1 MAALPHQ
8 DSRRMYSWWWDSHIS
23 PKNSR
28 WLGENLTDM
37 DAKVKGMI
45 KLINEDADSFA
56 RRAEMY
62 YKKRPE
68 LMKFVEEFYRAY
80 RALAE
85 RYDHATGV
93 IRHAH
98 RTMTDLGLGDDSPAG
113 SDPQTPEL
121 TPMLGLF
128 ERDELQNPNT
138 HDLKNNGAFTD
149 ESHSVMK
156 RKVFKQRNNLFGSGD
171 QGRFADGRVRKGLNF
186 SEAEEKG
193 VPTKETRALPDS
205 ERMVESEEILT
216 LKKALAQV
224 EAEKEAGL
232 IQYQQTL
239 EKLSHLESEV
249 FRARED
255 SRGFGE
261 RASKAEVEAQTLR
274 EALSTLGAEKKA
286 NLQQYQES
294 LDRISELENTVSH
307 AQENSV
313 AVGERASKAELEAQS
328 LREDLANVAAEKDEA
343 LKQYIQSLEMIAKL
357 ENKLQCAEEDAKK
370 LTERA
375 EKAESEIECLK
386 QDILKLTGEKEAAA
400 LQLQQCLETIST
412 LEHKLSCAKEEA
424 QRLNAEINDGVA
436 KLEGAEER
444 YLLLER
450 SNKSLHTELES
461 LTLKM
466 GAQSQELTVKQKELG
481 TLWTCVQEERLR
493 FVEAETA
500 FQALQHLH
508 AKAQEEM
515 RVLASE
521 LQNRLQVLKDLETR
535 NQTLQGEFQKV
546 KEENK
551 NLSKINVSSAIS
563 MRDMQNEISSLSET
577 KGKLEV
583 EVELRIDQRNALQ
596 QEIYCL
602 KEELKDHNKKLLSI
616 VTQVQAVGLD
626 PECFESSVK
635 ELQDEKSNLG
645 ETCERERSEK
655 VALLEKLQVFEEL
668 LEKNSI
674 LENSLSDL
682 SAELEAVRASL
693 KALEDSCQILL
704 EEKSAR
710 LNDKVTLT
718 SELQVTIENLEE
730 VSAKNTVLENSL
742 SDAHAELQSLKV
754 KSKSLEESCEVLVKE
769 KADLGREKENL
780 FSQLQAAQIALH
792 DLEERYSGLE
802 QKHSTLEKEK
812 ELTLH
817 ALEELRISLDA
828 KNCEHDCFV
837 HTTEVRLAGME
848 SEMHLLQEECQLR
861 KQEFDKLLEKAM
873 ESDILNFTLQTSSL
887 DLEGKGSSLMSE
899 YQKLFEV
906 SALSKTL
913 ISDLEQK
920 NVEQKMEMTS
930 LFDQVSIM
938 RNGIF
943 KLLKA
948 LDIPNHACE
957 DRKDQVHLDHIFHR
971 VEVSKE
977 SFYRTE
983 EENHR
988 RAIQMNV
995 LVTLLE
1001 QLKLEVE
1008 ALDAEKTIIN
1018 QESNFK
1024 SEKLLVLQ
1032 SEAAALK
1039 EGSEELK
1046 LKIREKDQR
1055 GQLLEIENCNL
1066 AKALQ
1071 LAEDELKTVK
1081 SMMDQLNLQVN
1092 VGKHLLSEKDTEL
1105 QGMEQKLYLTE
1116 TEKALLHEI
1125 LKGEAAALIEGS
1137 EELKLKIREKD
1148 HRGELLEI
1156 ENCDLAKALQ
1166 LAEDE
1171 LKTVKSMTDQLN
1183 LQVNVGKNLLSEK
1196 DTELQGMEQKLY
1208 LTETEKALLHEIL
1221 KGEAAALIEGSEELK
1236 LKIREK
1242 DQRGQLLEI
1251 ENCDLAK
1258 ALQLAEDE
1266 LKTVKNMTDQLNLQV
1281 NVGKHLLSEKDTELQ
1296 GMEQKLYLTE
1306 TEKALLHEILES
1318 EAAAL
1323 KEGSEELKLKIR
1335 EKDQRGQ
1342 LLEIENSDLAKALQL
1357 AEDELKTVKS
1367 MTDQLNLQV
1376 NVGKHLLSEKD
1387 TELQGMEQ
1395 KLYLTETE
1403 KALLHEILKGEAAAL
1418 IEGSEELKLK
1428 IREKDHRGELLE
1440 IENCDLAKALQLAED
1455 ELKTVKSMTDQLNL
1469 QVNVGKNLLSEKDTE
1484 LQGMEQKL
1492 YLTETEKALL
1502 HEILK
1507 GEAAA
1512 LIEGSEELK
1521 LKIREKDQRGQLLE
1535 IENCDLAKA
1544 LQLAEDELKTV
1555 KNMTD
1560 QLNLQVNVGK
1570 HLLSEKDT
1578 ELQGMEQKLYLTET
1592 EKALLHEILESEAAA
1607 LKEGS
1612 EELKLKIRE
1621 KDQRGQ
1627 LLEIEN
1633 CDLAKALQLAED
1645 ELKTVK
1651 SMTDQLNLQVNVG
1664 KHLLSEKDTELQ
1676 GMEQKLYFTETEK
1689 ALLHEILEGEAA
1701 ALIEGSEEL
1710 KLKIRE
1716 KDQRGELLEIE
1727 NCDLAKA
1734 LQLAEDELKTVK
1746 SMTDQLNL
1754 QVNVGKNLLSEK
1766 DTELQGMEQKLY
1778 LTETEK
1784 AVLHQIL
1791 KNLSRELIGSK
1802 IIMEDQEKKILKLS
1816 SDSNQLRTDN
1826 THLFEASQLLQEGL
1840 QQSRGELEKLKMQEG
1855 ALHFELQK
1863 KLNEIDTWKLEMD
1876 MLLGE
1881 LQVSMFYHILYEQKF
1896 HDLAEACRSFD
1907 VQITSKDKD
1916 IKLLKEKVST
1926 LGTENE
1932 GLNTQ
1937 LAAYGPAIFSL
1948 SQCISS
1954 LEKHS
1959 YLHGKSEKP
1968 SNGDTE
1974 DIVVAHP
1981 AESTCSKDD
1990 ENAVATDAFTD
2001 LHGLERRVRAVEKV
2015 LVEMEQLV
2023 VQENVNMHS
2032 KLQAAMQQVEELK
2045 SGSSLHRRNSAPKSE
2060 IFEAENGILTKD
2072 IMLDHVS
2079 ECSSYRNGRREQ
2091 AETNNLVFDLWDTT
2105 NPTVGKAKLDDTP
2118 NAENDI
2124 DFHKRVIS
2132 VKKNSQRPASDVL
2145 GEKDSGEGKL
2155 NISKRSTESIQEGN
2169 KRKVLERL
2177 DSDVQKL
2184 TNLQITVL
2192 DLKREL
2198 EITEKGKRGK
2208 TVAESETLKGQL
2220 DEAEAA
2226 IHKLFDLTGKLMK
2239 KMDDSFG
2246 SADMK
2251 SALDS
2256 EEIGNVSRR
2265 RTSEQARR
2273 ISEKI
2278 GRLQLEVQKLQF
2290 VLVELNDES
2299 KGNSRASE
2307 TKRRVLLRDYLY
2319 GGVRKG
2325 NKRKKA
2331 PFCACIQPPTQGD

>member
-1 MAALPHQ
+1 MTTLLHQ

-28 WLGENLTDM
+28 WLQENLTDM

-128 ERDELQNPNT
+128 EPDELQKDAVGVAASHT
-138 HDLKNNGAFTD
+138 HDLKSNGAFSD
-149 ESHSVMK
+149 ESVMK
-156 RKVFKQRNNLFGSGD
+156 KKVFKQRNNLFGSGD

-193 VPTKETRALPDS
+193 VQNNETNSFQTRTLPDS
-205 ERMVESEEILT
+205 ERMVESEEILM

-249 FRARED
+249 SRARED

-261 RASKAEVEAQTLR
+261 QASKAEAEAQTLR
-274 EALSTLGAEKKA
+274 DALSALGAEKEA
-286 NLQQYQES
+286 NLQQYQKS

-328 LREDLANVAAEKDEA
+328 LREDLAKVAAEKDEA
-343 LKQYIQSLEMIAKL
+343 LKQYMQSLEMIAKL
-357 ENKLQCAEEDAKK
+357 ENKLQCAEDDAKK

-375 EKAESEIECLK
+375 EKAESEIELLK

-444 YLLLER
+444 CLLLER
-450 SNKSLHTELES
+450 SNKSLHSELES
-461 LTLKM
+461 LTVKM
-466 GAQSQELTVKQKELG
+466 GVQSQELTEKQKELG
-481 TLWTCVQEERLR
+481 SLWTCVQEERLR

-500 FQALQHLH
+500 FQTLQHLH

-515 RVLASE
+515 RSLASE
-521 LQNRLQVLKDLETR
+521 LQNRLQVLRDLETH
-535 NQTLQGEFQKV
+535 NQTLQGEVQKV

-551 NLSKINVSSAIS
+551 NLSEINVSSAVS
-563 MRDMQNEISSLSET
+563 MSDMQNQISSLSEE

-583 EVELRIDQRNALQ
+583 EVELRMDQRNALQ

-635 ELQDEKSNLG
+635 ELQDEKSNLK
-645 ETCERERSEK
+645 ETCEKERSEK

-682 SAELEAVRASL
+682 CAELEAVRGSL
-693 KALEDSCQILL
+693 KTLENSFQSLQ
-704 EEKSAR
+704 EEKSA
-710 LNDKVTLT
+710 LLGDKATLT
-718 SELQVTIENLEE
+718 SELQVTIENLEK
-730 VSAKNTVLENSL
+730 VSSKNTVLENSL

-769 KADLGREKENL
+769 KEDLGREKENL
-780 FSQLQAAQIALH
+780 FSQLQAAQVALH
-792 DLEERYSGLE
+792 DLEGRYSGLE
-802 QKHSTLEKEK
+802 QRHSTLEKEK
-812 ELTLH
+812 ESTLH
-817 ALEELRISLDA
+817 ALEELSISLDV
-828 KNCEHDCFV
+828 KNCEHDSFV
-837 HTTEVRLAGME
+837 HMTGVQLAGME
-848 SEMHLLQEECQLR
+848 SEMHILQEECQLR
-861 KQEFDKLLEKAM
+861 KQDFDKLLEKAI
-873 ESDILNFTLQTSSL
+873 ESDILNFTLNTSSL
-887 DLEGKGSSLMSE
+887 DLEGKGCSLLSD
-899 YQKLFEV
+899 YQKLFEA

-913 ISDLEQK
+913 ISDLKQK
-920 NVEQKMEMTS
+920 TVEQKMEMTS
-930 LFDQVSIM
+930 LFDQVSVL

-948 LDIPNHACE
+948 LDIVPNHACQ
-957 DRKDQVHLDHIFHR
+957 DMKDQVHLDHILHR

-977 SFYRTE
+977 SFCKTE

-1001 QLKLEVE
+1001 QLKIEVR
-1008 ALDAEKTIIN
+1008 ALDAEKTIIS

-1024 SEKLLVLQ
+1024 SEQLLALQ
-1032 SEAAALK
+1032 SEAAALNEVSK
-1039 EGSEELK
+1039 ELK
-1046 LKIREKDQR
+1046 LKIREKDHTEE
-1055 GQLLEIENCNL
+1055 LLGIENCNL

-1081 SMMDQLNLQVN
+1081 SMMDQLNFQLN
-1092 VGKHLLSEKDTEL
+1092 VGKNLLSGKDTEL
-1105 QGMEQKLYLTE
+1105 EGMEQKLYLTE
-1116 TEKALLHEI
+1116 TEKAVLHQI
-1125 LKGEAAALIEGS
+1125 LKNEAAALKEGS
-1137 EELKLKIREKD
+1137 EKLKLIITEKD

-1156 ENCDLAKALQ
+1156 ENCNLVKAFQ
-1166 LAEDE
+1166 LVEDE
-1171 LKTVKSMTDQLN
+1171 LKTVKSMKDHLN

-1196 DTELQGMEQKLY
+1196 DTELQVMGQKLY
-1208 LTETEKALLHEIL
+1208 LTETEKAVLHQIL
-1221 KGEAAALIEGSEELK
+1221 MSEVTALKEDSEELK
-1236 LKIREK
+1236 LQIKEK
-1242 DQRGQLLEI
+1242 EQRGELLEI
-1251 ENCDLAK
+1251 DNC
-1258 ALQLAEDE
+1258 
-1266 LKTVKNMTDQLNLQV
+1266 NL
-1281 NVGKHLLSEKDTELQ
+1281 T
-1296 GMEQKLYLTE
+1296 
-1306 TEKALLHEILES
+1306 
-1318 EAAAL
+1318 
-1323 KEGSEELKLKIR
+1323 
-1335 EKDQRGQ
+1335 
-1342 LLEIENSDLAKALQL
+1342 KALQL

-1367 MTDQLNLQV
+1367 
-1376 NVGKHLLSEKD
+1376 
-1387 TELQGMEQ
+1387 
-1395 KLYLTETE
+1395 
-1403 KALLHEILKGEAAAL
+1403 
-1418 IEGSEELKLK
+1418 
-1428 IREKDHRGELLE
+1428 R
-1440 IENCDLAKALQLAED
+1440 
-1455 ELKTVKSMTDQLNL
+1455 TDQLNL
-1469 QVNVGKNLLSEKDTE
+1469 QVNVGKNLLS
-1484 LQGMEQKL
+1484 G
-1492 YLTETEKALL
+1492 
-1502 HEILK
+1502 
-1507 GEAAA
+1507 
-1512 LIEGSEELK
+1512 
-1521 LKIREKDQRGQLLE
+1521 
-1535 IENCDLAKA
+1535 
-1544 LQLAEDELKTV
+1544 
-1555 KNMTD
+1555 
-1560 QLNLQVNVGK
+1560 
-1570 HLLSEKDT
+1570 
-1578 ELQGMEQKLYLTET
+1578 
-1592 EKALLHEILESEAAA
+1592 
-1607 LKEGS
+1607 
-1612 EELKLKIRE
+1612 
-1621 KDQRGQ
+1621 
-1627 LLEIEN
+1627 
-1633 CDLAKALQLAED
+1633 
-1645 ELKTVK
+1645 
-1651 SMTDQLNLQVNVG
+1651 
-1664 KHLLSEKDTELQ
+1664 
-1676 GMEQKLYFTETEK
+1676 
-1689 ALLHEILEGEAA
+1689 
-1701 ALIEGSEEL
+1701 
-1710 KLKIRE
+1710 
-1716 KDQRGELLEIE
+1716 
-1727 NCDLAKA
+1727 
-1734 LQLAEDELKTVK
+1734 
-1746 SMTDQLNL
+1746 
-1754 QVNVGKNLLSEK
+1754 K

-1802 IIMEDQEKKILKLS
+1802 IIIEDQEKKILKLCADNS
-1816 SDSNQLRTDN
+1816 QLRTEN
-1826 THLFEASQLLQEGL
+1826 ARLFESSQLLQEGL
-1840 QQSRGELEKLKMQEG
+1840 QQSRGELEKLKMQEEV
-1855 ALHFELQK
+1855 LHSELQK
-1863 KLNEIDTWKLEMD
+1863 QLNEIETWKLEMD
-1876 MLLGE
+1876 VLLGE
-1881 LQVSMFYHILYEQKF
+1881 LQISMFYNILSEQKI
-1896 HDLAEACRSFD
+1896 HELAEACQRFD

-1932 GLNTQ
+1932 DLNTQ

-1948 SQCISS
+1948 NQCISS

-1959 YLHGKSEKP
+1959 YLHGKSKYPDNE
-1968 SNGDTE
+1968 DTK

-1981 AESTCSKDD
+1981 ADSPHWKDN
-1990 ENAVATDAFTD
+1990 ENGVATESFSD
-2001 LHGLERRVRAVEKV
+2001 LRELEIRVQAVEKA

-2023 VQENVNMHS
+2023 MQENVNMHS
-2032 KLQAAMQQVEELK
+2032 KLQAAMQQIEELK
-2045 SGSSLHRRNSAPKSE
+2045 SESSLRRRNSAPKSE
-2060 IFEAENGILTKD
+2060 IFEGENGILTKD

-2079 ECSSYRNGRREQ
+2079 ESSSYRNGRREQ
-2091 AETNNLVFDLWDTT
+2091 AETNSLVFDLWDTT
-2105 NPTVGKAKLDDTP
+2105 TVGKIKLDDTP

-2124 DFHKRVIS
+2124 YFNERVIS
-2132 VKKNSQRPASDVL
+2132 VKKKCQRPASDVI
-2145 GEKDSGEGKL
+2145 GEKDLGDGKL
-2155 NISKRSTESIQEGN
+2155 NVSKRSTESIQEGN
-2169 KRKVLERL
+2169 KRKVLQRL

-2208 TVAESETLKGQL
+2208 AVAESETLKGQL
-2220 DEAEAA
+2220 NEAEAA
-2226 IHKLFDLTGKLMK
+2226 IHKLFNLTSKLMK
-2239 KMDDSFG
+2239 NMEDSFG
-2246 SADMK
+2246 SADVK
-2251 SALDS
+2251 SALEPE
-2256 EEIGNVSRR
+2256 EEIGNVSWRR
-2265 RTSEQARR
+2265 ISEQARR

-2290 VLVELNDES
+2290 VLLKLNDES
-2299 KGNSRASE
+2299 KGNNRVPE

-2319 GGVRKG
+2319 GGVRK
-2325 NKRKKA
+2325 NKQRKKA

>member
-1 MAALPHQ
+1 MAALSHQ

-28 WLGENLTDM
+28 WLQENLTDM
-37 DAKVKGMI
+37 DVKVKGMI

-121 TPMLGLF
+121 SPMLSLF
-128 ERDELQNPNT
+128 DLEELQKDALGVAASNT
-138 HDLKNNGAFTD
+138 HDLKSNGGFTD

-156 RKVFKQRNNLFGSGD
+156 RKVFKQRNNLFGD

-186 SEAEEKG
+186 SEADEK
-193 VPTKETRALPDS
+193 VVQTNESNSFQTRAIPDS
-205 ERMVESEEILT
+205 ERMVESEEILK

-249 FRARED
+249 SRARED

-274 EALSTLGAEKKA
+274 DALSALGAEKEA
-286 NLQQYQES
+286 NLMQYQKS
-294 LDRISELENTVSH
+294 LDMISELENTVSH

-313 AVGERASKAELEAQS
+313 AVGERASKAELEAQT

-343 LKQYIQSLEMIAKL
+343 LKQYMQSLDMIANL

-375 EKAESEIECLK
+375 EKAENEIEFLK
-386 QDILKLTGEKEAAA
+386 QEIVKFTGEKEAAA

-424 QRLNAEINDGVA
+424 QRLNAEINNGVA
-436 KLEGAEER
+436 KLEDAEER
-444 YLLLER
+444 CLLLEK
-450 SNKSLHTELES
+450 SNKSLHSELES

-466 GAQSQELTVKQKELG
+466 GVQNQELTEKQKELG

-500 FQALQHLH
+500 FQTLQHLH

-515 RVLASE
+515 RALASE
-521 LQNRLQVLKDLETR
+521 LQNRLQVLKDLETH
-535 NQTLQGEFQKV
+535 NQILLGEVQKV

-551 NLSKINVSSAIS
+551 SLDEINVSSAIS
-563 MRDMQNEISSLSET
+563 MRDMQNEISSLSEA
-577 KGKLEV
+577 KGKLEL
-583 EVELRIDQRNALQ
+583 EVELRMDQRNALQ

-602 KEELKDHNKKLLSI
+602 KEELNDHNKKLLSV

-635 ELQDEKSNLG
+635 ELQHENSNLG

-655 VALLEKLQVFEEL
+655 IALLEKLQVFEEL

-682 SAELEAVRASL
+682 SAELEAVRGSL
-693 KALEDSCQILL
+693 KALEDSCQSLL
-704 EEKSAR
+704 QEKSAL

-792 DLEERYSGLE
+792 DLEGKYSGLE
-802 QKHSTLEKEK
+802 QRHSTLEKEK
-812 ELTLH
+812 ELTLR
-817 ALEELRISLDA
+817 AFEELRVSLDA
-828 KNCEHDCFV
+828 KNCEHDSFV
-837 HTTEVRLAGME
+837 HTTGVQLAGME
-848 SEMHLLQEECQLR
+848 SEMHVLQEECQLR
-861 KQEFDKLLEKAM
+861 KQDFDKLLEKAI
-873 ESDILNFTLQTSSL
+873 ESDILNFTLQTSSQ
-887 DLEGKGSSLMSE
+887 DLEGKGSSLLGE
-899 YQKLFEV
+899 YQKLFDA
-906 SALSKTL
+906 STFSKTL
-913 ISDLEQK
+913 VSDLKQK

-930 LFDQVSIM
+930 LFDQVSIL

-948 LDIPNHACE
+948 LDIVPNHACQ

-977 SFYRTE
+977 SVNKTE
-983 EENHR
+983 EENHQ

-1001 QLKLEVE
+1001 QIKLEVE
-1008 ALDAEKTIIN
+1008 ALDAEKTIIS

-1024 SEKLLVLQ
+1024 SKQLLALQ

-1039 EGSEELK
+1039 EVGEELK
-1046 LKIREKDQR
+1046 LKIMEIGHR
-1055 GQLLEIENCNL
+1055 GELLEIENCNL

-1071 LAEDELKTVK
+1071 LAEDELKTLK
-1081 SMMDQLNLQVN
+1081 SMTDQLNLQVN
-1092 VGKHLLSEKDTEL
+1092 VGKNLLSEKDTEL
-1105 QGMEQKLYLTE
+1105 QGVEQKLYLTE
-1116 TEKALLHEI
+1116 TEKAVLHQI
-1125 LKGEAAALIEGS
+1125 LMNAVAALKEGS
-1137 EELKLKIREKD
+1137 EELKFIIREKD
-1148 HRGELLEI
+1148 RRGELLEI

-1196 DTELQGMEQKLY
+1196 DTELQGVEQKLY
-1208 LTETEKALLHEIL
+1208 LTETEKAVLHQIL
-1221 KGEAAALIEGSEELK
+1221 MNE
-1236 LKIREK
+1236 
-1242 DQRGQLLEI
+1242 
-1251 ENCDLAK
+1251 
-1258 ALQLAEDE
+1258 
-1266 LKTVKNMTDQLNLQV
+1266 VV
-1281 NVGKHLLSEKDTELQ
+1281 
-1296 GMEQKLYLTE
+1296 
-1306 TEKALLHEILES
+1306 
-1318 EAAAL
+1318 AL
-1323 KEGSEELKLKIR
+1323 KEGSEELKFIIR
-1335 EKDQRGQ
+1335 EKDR
-1342 LLEIENSDLAKALQL
+1342 
-1357 AEDELKTVKS
+1357 
-1367 MTDQLNLQV
+1367 
-1376 NVGKHLLSEKD
+1376 
-1387 TELQGMEQ
+1387 
-1395 KLYLTETE
+1395 
-1403 KALLHEILKGEAAAL
+1403 
-1418 IEGSEELKLK
+1418 
-1428 IREKDHRGELLE
+1428 RGELLE

-1469 QVNVGKNLLSEKDTE
+1469 QVNVGKSLLSEKDTE

-1492 YLTETEKALL
+1492 YLTETEKAVLL
-1502 HEILK
+1502 HILK
-1507 GEAAA
+1507 
-1512 LIEGSEELK
+1512 SEV
-1521 LKIREKDQRGQLLE
+1521 
-1535 IENCDLAKA
+1535 A
-1544 LQLAEDELKTV
+1544 T
-1555 KNMTD
+1555 
-1560 QLNLQVNVGK
+1560 
-1570 HLLSEKDT
+1570 
-1578 ELQGMEQKLYLTET
+1578 
-1592 EKALLHEILESEAAA
+1592 

-1621 KDQRGQ
+1621 KDHRGE

-1633 CDLAKALQLAED
+1633 CNLAKALQLAED

-1664 KHLLSEKDTELQ
+1664 KD
-1676 GMEQKLYFTETEK
+1676 
-1689 ALLHEILEGEAA
+1689 
-1701 ALIEGSEEL
+1701 
-1710 KLKIRE
+1710 
-1716 KDQRGELLEIE
+1716 
-1727 NCDLAKA
+1727 
-1734 LQLAEDELKTVK
+1734 
-1746 SMTDQLNL
+1746 
-1754 QVNVGKNLLSEK
+1754 LLSEK

-1802 IIMEDQEKKILKLS
+1802 IIMEDQEKKILKLCA
-1816 SDSNQLRTDN
+1816 DSNQLRTEN
-1826 THLFEASQLLQEGL
+1826 MHLFEASQLLQEGL
-1840 QQSRGELEKLKMQEG
+1840 QQTGGELENLKMQEE
-1855 ALHFELQK
+1855 ALHSELQK
-1863 KLNEIDTWKLEMD
+1863 QLNEIETWKLEMD
-1876 MLLGE
+1876 VLLGE
-1881 LQVSMFYHILYEQKF
+1881 LQVSMFYHILYEQKI
-1896 HDLAEACRSFD
+1896 HELAEACQSFD

-1932 GLNTQ
+1932 DLSTQ

-1948 SQCISS
+1948 SQCLSS

-1959 YLHGKSEKP
+1959 YLHGKPKRPDNE
-1968 SNGDTE
+1968 DTK
-1974 DIVVAHP
+1974 DIVVAHTDD
-1981 AESTCSKDD
+1981 STRLKDN
-1990 ENAVATDAFTD
+1990 ENAMTTAAFFD
-2001 LHGLERRVRAVEKV
+2001 LHGLEIRVRAVEKT

-2023 VQENVNMHS
+2023 VKENVNMHS
-2032 KLQAAMQQVEELK
+2032 KLQAAMQQIEELK
-2045 SGSSLHRRNSAPKSE
+2045 SESSRYRRNSAPKSE

-2079 ECSSYRNGRREQ
+2079 DCSSYRNGRREQ
-2091 AETNNLVFDLWDTT
+2091 DNLIFDLWDTT
-2105 NPTVGKAKLDDTP
+2105 SPTAGKAKLDDTP

-2132 VKKNSQRPASDVL
+2132 VKKKCQRPASDVL
-2145 GEKDSGEGKL
+2145 GEKYSDEGKL
-2155 NISKRSTESIQEGN
+2155 NSSKRSTESIQEGN
-2169 KRKVLERL
+2169 KRRVLQRL

-2208 TVAESETLKGQL
+2208 AVAESDTLKGQL
-2220 DEAEAA
+2220 NEAEAA

-2239 KMDDSFG
+2239 NMEDSFG

-2251 SALDS
+2251 SALES
-2256 EEIGNVSRR
+2256 EEIGNVRR
-2265 RTSEQARR
+2265 RRYSEQARR

-2278 GRLQLEVQKLQF
+2278 GRLQLEVQKVQF
-2290 VLVELNDES
+2290 VLLKLNDES
-2299 KGNSRASE
+2299 KGNNSRAPE

-2319 GGVRKG
+2319 GGVRKS
-2325 NKRKKA
+2325 NKQRKKA

>member
-1 MAALPHQ
+1 MAALSHQ

-28 WLGENLTDM
+28 WLQENLTDM
-37 DAKVKGMI
+37 DVKVKGMI

-121 TPMLGLF
+121 SPMLSLF
-128 ERDELQNPNT
+128 DLEELQKDALGVAASNT
-138 HDLKNNGAFTD
+138 HDLKSNGGSTD

-156 RKVFKQRNNLFGSGD
+156 RKVFKQRNNLFGD

-186 SEAEEKG
+186 SEADEK
-193 VPTKETRALPDS
+193 VVQTNESNSLQTRALQDS
-205 ERMVESEEILT
+205 ERMVESEEILK

-249 FRARED
+249 SRARED

-261 RASKAEVEAQTLR
+261 RASKAEVEARTLR
-274 EALSTLGAEKKA
+274 DALSALGAEKDA
-286 NLQQYQES
+286 NLKLYQKS
-294 LDRISELENTVSH
+294 LEMISELENTVSH

-313 AVGERASKAELEAQS
+313 TVDESASKAELEAQT

-343 LKQYIQSLEMIAKL
+343 LKQYMQSLEMIANL

-375 EKAESEIECLK
+375 ETAENEIEFLK
-386 QDILKLTGEKEAAA
+386 QEILKFTGEKEAAA

-424 QRLNAEINDGVA
+424 QRLNAEINNGVA
-436 KLEGAEER
+436 KLEDAEER
-444 YLLLER
+444 CLLLEK
-450 SNKSLHTELES
+450 SNKSLHSELES

-466 GAQSQELTVKQKELG
+466 GVQNQELTEKQKELG

-500 FQALQHLH
+500 FQTLQHLH

-515 RVLASE
+515 RALASE
-521 LQNRLQVLKDLETR
+521 LQNRLQVLKDLETH
-535 NQTLQGEFQKV
+535 NQTLLGEVQKV

-551 NLSKINVSSAIS
+551 SLGEINVSSALS
-563 MRDMQNEISSLSET
+563 MRDMQNEISSLSEA

-583 EVELRIDQRNALQ
+583 EVELRMDQRNALQ

-602 KEELKDHNKKLLSI
+602 KEELNDHNKKLLSI

-635 ELQDEKSNLG
+635 ELQHEKSNLG

-655 VALLEKLQVFEEL
+655 IALLEKLQVFEEL

-682 SAELEAVRASL
+682 SAELEAVRGSL
-693 KALEDSCQILL
+693 KALEDSCQSLL
-704 EEKSAR
+704 QEKSAL

-792 DLEERYSGLE
+792 DLVGKYSGLE
-802 QKHSTLEKEK
+802 QRHSTLEKEN
-812 ELTLH
+812 ELTLC
-817 ALEELRISLDA
+817 AFEELRVSLDA
-828 KNCEHDCFV
+828 KNCEHESFV
-837 HTTEVRLAGME
+837 HTTGVRLAGMK
-848 SEMHLLQEECQLR
+848 SEIHVLQEECELR
-861 KQEFDKLLEKAM
+861 KQDFDKLLENAI
-873 ESDILNFTLQTSSL
+873 ESDILNFTLQTSSQ
-887 DLEGKGSSLMSE
+887 DLEGKGSSLLGE
-899 YQKLFEV
+899 YQKLFEA
-906 SALSKTL
+906 STFSKTL
-913 ISDLEQK
+913 ISDLKQK

-930 LFDQVSIM
+930 LFDQVSIL

-948 LDIPNHACE
+948 LDIVPNLACQ

-971 VEVSKE
+971 VEASKE
-977 SFYRTE
+977 SFDKTE

-1001 QLKLEVE
+1001 QIKLEVE
-1008 ALDAEKTIIN
+1008 ALDAEKTIIS
-1018 QESNFK
+1018 QELNFK
-1024 SEKLLVLQ
+1024 SEQLLALQ

-1039 EGSEELK
+1039 EVSEELK
-1046 LKIREKDQR
+1046 LKIMETGHK
-1055 GQLLEIENCNL
+1055 GELLEIENCNL

-1081 SMMDQLNLQVN
+1081 GMMDQLNFQVVASKNLMFEKDTELQRMEQKLYLSETEKAVLHQILMNEVAALKEGSEELKLKIREKNHRGELLEIENCDLAKALQLAEDELKTLKSMTDQLNVQVN
-1092 VGKHLLSEKDTEL
+1092 VGKNLLSEKDTEL

-1116 TEKALLHEI
+1116 TEKAVLHQI
-1125 LKGEAAALIEGS
+1125 LMNEVAALKEGSEELKLIIREKDHRGELLEIENCDLAKALQLAEDELKTLKSMTDQLNLQVNVGKNLLSEKDTELQGTEQKLYLTETEKAVLHQILMNEVAALKEGS

-1156 ENCDLAKALQ
+1156 ENCNLAKALQ

-1196 DTELQGMEQKLY
+1196 E
-1208 LTETEKALLHEIL
+1208 
-1221 KGEAAALIEGSEELK
+1221 
-1236 LKIREK
+1236 
-1242 DQRGQLLEI
+1242 
-1251 ENCDLAK
+1251 
-1258 ALQLAEDE
+1258 
-1266 LKTVKNMTDQLNLQV
+1266 
-1281 NVGKHLLSEKDTELQ
+1281 
-1296 GMEQKLYLTE
+1296 
-1306 TEKALLHEILES
+1306 
-1318 EAAAL
+1318 
-1323 KEGSEELKLKIR
+1323 
-1335 EKDQRGQ
+1335 
-1342 LLEIENSDLAKALQL
+1342 
-1357 AEDELKTVKS
+1357 
-1367 MTDQLNLQV
+1367 
-1376 NVGKHLLSEKD
+1376 
-1387 TELQGMEQ
+1387 
-1395 KLYLTETE
+1395 
-1403 KALLHEILKGEAAAL
+1403 
-1418 IEGSEELKLK
+1418 
-1428 IREKDHRGELLE
+1428 
-1440 IENCDLAKALQLAED
+1440 
-1455 ELKTVKSMTDQLNL
+1455 
-1469 QVNVGKNLLSEKDTE
+1469 
-1484 LQGMEQKL
+1484 
-1492 YLTETEKALL
+1492 
-1502 HEILK
+1502 
-1507 GEAAA
+1507 
-1512 LIEGSEELK
+1512 
-1521 LKIREKDQRGQLLE
+1521 
-1535 IENCDLAKA
+1535 
-1544 LQLAEDELKTV
+1544 
-1555 KNMTD
+1555 
-1560 QLNLQVNVGK
+1560 
-1570 HLLSEKDT
+1570 
-1578 ELQGMEQKLYLTET
+1578 
-1592 EKALLHEILESEAAA
+1592 
-1607 LKEGS
+1607 
-1612 EELKLKIRE
+1612 
-1621 KDQRGQ
+1621 
-1627 LLEIEN
+1627 
-1633 CDLAKALQLAED
+1633 
-1645 ELKTVK
+1645 
-1651 SMTDQLNLQVNVG
+1651 
-1664 KHLLSEKDTELQ
+1664 
-1676 GMEQKLYFTETEK
+1676 
-1689 ALLHEILEGEAA
+1689 
-1701 ALIEGSEEL
+1701 
-1710 KLKIRE
+1710 
-1716 KDQRGELLEIE
+1716 
-1727 NCDLAKA
+1727 
-1734 LQLAEDELKTVK
+1734 
-1746 SMTDQLNL
+1746 
-1754 QVNVGKNLLSEK
+1754 
-1766 DTELQGMEQKLY
+1766 TELQGMEQKLY

-1802 IIMEDQEKKILKLS
+1802 IIMEDQEKKILKLCA
-1816 SDSNQLRTDN
+1816 DSNQLRTEN
-1826 THLFEASQLLQEGL
+1826 MHLFEASQLLQEGL
-1840 QQSRGELEKLKMQEG
+1840 QQSRGELEKLKMQEE
-1855 ALHFELQK
+1855 ALHSELQK
-1863 KLNEIDTWKLEMD
+1863 QLNETETWKLEMD
-1876 MLLGE
+1876 VLLGE
-1881 LQVSMFYHILYEQKF
+1881 LQVSMFYHILYEQKI
-1896 HDLAEACRSFD
+1896 HELAEACQSFD
-1907 VQITSKDKD
+1907 VQINSKDKN
-1916 IKLLKEKVST
+1916 IKLLKEKVLT

-1932 GLNTQ
+1932 DLNTQ
-1937 LAAYGPAIFSL
+1937 LAAYRPAIFSL

-1959 YLHGKSEKP
+1959 YLHGKPKRPDNE
-1968 SNGDTE
+1968 DTK
-1974 DIVVAHP
+1974 DIVVAHTDD
-1981 AESTCSKDD
+1981 STRLKDN
-1990 ENAVATDAFTD
+1990 ENAVATDAFFD
-2001 LHGLERRVRAVEKV
+2001 LHGLEIRVRAVEKT

-2023 VQENVNMHS
+2023 VKENVNMHS
-2032 KLQAAMQQVEELK
+2032 KLQAAMLQIEELK
-2045 SGSSLHRRNSAPKSE
+2045 SESSRHRRNSAPKSE

-2072 IMLDHVS
+2072 IMLDRVS
-2079 ECSSYRNGRREQ
+2079 ESSSYRNGRREQ
-2091 AETNNLVFDLWDTT
+2091 AESNNLVFDLWDTT
-2105 NPTVGKAKLDDTP
+2105 SPTVGKAKLDDTP

-2132 VKKNSQRPASDVL
+2132 VKKKCQRSTSDVL
-2145 GEKDSGEGKL
+2145 DEKYPGEGKL

-2169 KRKVLERL
+2169 KRRVLQRL

-2184 TNLQITVL
+2184 TNLQITVVH
-2192 DLKREL
+2192 LKREL

-2208 TVAESETLKGQL
+2208 AVAESDTLKGQL
-2220 DEAEAA
+2220 NEAEAA

-2239 KMDDSFG
+2239 NMEDSFG

-2251 SALDS
+2251 SALES
-2256 EEIGNVSRR
+2256 EEVGNVSRR
-2265 RTSEQARR
+2265 RYSEQARG

-2278 GRLQLEVQKLQF
+2278 GRLQLEVQKYQF
-2290 VLVELNDES
+2290 VLLKLNDES
-2299 KGNSRASE
+2299 KGNSSRVPE

-2319 GGVRKG
+2319 GGVRKSN

-2331 PFCACIQPPTQGD
+2331 LFCACIQPPTQGD

>member
-1 MAALPHQ
+1 
-8 DSRRMYSWWWDSHIS
+8 
-23 PKNSR
+23 
-28 WLGENLTDM
+28 M

-128 ERDELQNPNT
+128 EPDELQKDAVGVAASHT
-138 HDLKNNGAFTD
+138 HDLKSNGAFSD
-149 ESHSVMK
+149 ESVMK

-171 QGRFADGRVRKGLNF
+171 QGRFADGRVRKGLNY

-193 VPTKETRALPDS
+193 VQNNETNSFQTRTLPDS
-205 ERMVESEEILT
+205 ERMVESEEILM

-249 FRARED
+249 SRARED

-261 RASKAEVEAQTLR
+261 QASKAEAEAQTLR
-274 EALSTLGAEKKA
+274 DALSALGAEKEA
-286 NLQQYQES
+286 NLQQYQKS

-328 LREDLANVAAEKDEA
+328 LREDLAEVAAEKDEA
-343 LKQYIQSLEMIAKL
+343 LKQYMQSLEMIAKL
-357 ENKLQCAEEDAKK
+357 ENKLQCAEDDAKK

-375 EKAESEIECLK
+375 EKAESEIELLK

-444 YLLLER
+444 CLLLER
-450 SNKSLHTELES
+450 SNKSLHSELES
-461 LTLKM
+461 LTMKM
-466 GAQSQELTVKQKELG
+466 GVQSQELTEKQKELG
-481 TLWTCVQEERLR
+481 SLWTCVQEERLR

-500 FQALQHLH
+500 FQTLQHLH

-515 RVLASE
+515 RSLASE
-521 LQNRLQVLKDLETR
+521 LQNRLQVLRDLETH
-535 NQTLQGEFQKV
+535 NQTLQGEVQKV

-551 NLSKINVSSAIS
+551 NLSEINVSSAIS
-563 MRDMQNEISSLSET
+563 MSDMQNQISSLSEE

-583 EVELRIDQRNALQ
+583 EVELRMDQRNALQ

-616 VTQVQAVGLD
+616 VTRVQAVGLD

-635 ELQDEKSNLG
+635 ELQDEKSNLK
-645 ETCERERSEK
+645 ETCEKERSEK

-682 SAELEAVRASL
+682 CAELEAVRGSL
-693 KALEDSCQILL
+693 KTLENSFQSLQ
-704 EEKSAR
+704 EEKSA
-710 LNDKVTLT
+710 LLGDKATLT
-718 SELQVTIENLEE
+718 SELQVTIENLEK
-730 VSAKNTVLENSL
+730 VSSKNTVLENSL

-754 KSKSLEESCEVLVKE
+754 KSKSLEESGEVLVKE
-769 KADLGREKENL
+769 KEDLGREKENL

-792 DLEERYSGLE
+792 DLEGRYSGLE
-802 QKHSTLEKEK
+802 QRHSTLEKEK
-812 ELTLH
+812 ESTLH
-817 ALEELRISLDA
+817 ALEELRISLDV
-828 KNCEHDCFV
+828 KNCEHDSFV
-837 HTTEVRLAGME
+837 HMTGVQLAGME
-848 SEMHLLQEECQLR
+848 SEMHILQEECQLR
-861 KQEFDKLLEKAM
+861 KQDFDKLLEKAI
-873 ESDILNFTLQTSSL
+873 ESDILNFTLNTSSL
-887 DLEGKGSSLMSE
+887 DLEGKGFSLLSD
-899 YQKLFEV
+899 YQKLFEA
-906 SALSKTL
+906 STLSKTL
-913 ISDLEQK
+913 ISDLKQK

-930 LFDQVSIM
+930 LFDQVSVL

-948 LDIPNHACE
+948 LDIVPNHACQ
-957 DRKDQVHLDHIFHR
+957 DMKDQVHLDHILHR

-977 SFYRTE
+977 SFCKTE

-1001 QLKLEVE
+1001 QLKIEVQ
-1008 ALDAEKTIIN
+1008 ALDAEKTIIS

-1024 SEKLLVLQ
+1024 SEQLLALQ
-1032 SEAAALK
+1032 SEAAALNEVSK
-1039 EGSEELK
+1039 ELK
-1046 LKIREKDQR
+1046 LKIREKDHTEE
-1055 GQLLEIENCNL
+1055 LLGIENCNL

-1081 SMMDQLNLQVN
+1081 SMMDQLNFQLN
-1092 VGKHLLSEKDTEL
+1092 VGKNLLSGKDTEL
-1105 QGMEQKLYLTE
+1105 EGMEQKLYLTE
-1116 TEKALLHEI
+1116 TEKAVLHQI
-1125 LKGEAAALIEGS
+1125 LKNEAAALKEGS
-1137 EELKLKIREKD
+1137 EKLKLIITEKD

-1156 ENCDLAKALQ
+1156 ENCNLVKAFQ
-1166 LAEDE
+1166 LVEDE
-1171 LKTVKSMTDQLN
+1171 LKTVKSMKDHLN

-1196 DTELQGMEQKLY
+1196 DTELQVMGQKLY
-1208 LTETEKALLHEIL
+1208 LTETEKAVLHQIL
-1221 KGEAAALIEGSEELK
+1221 MSEVTALKEDSEELK
-1236 LKIREK
+1236 LQIKEK
-1242 DQRGQLLEI
+1242 EQRGELLEI
-1251 ENCDLAK
+1251 DNC
-1258 ALQLAEDE
+1258 
-1266 LKTVKNMTDQLNLQV
+1266 NL
-1281 NVGKHLLSEKDTELQ
+1281 T
-1296 GMEQKLYLTE
+1296 
-1306 TEKALLHEILES
+1306 
-1318 EAAAL
+1318 
-1323 KEGSEELKLKIR
+1323 
-1335 EKDQRGQ
+1335 
-1342 LLEIENSDLAKALQL
+1342 KALQL

-1367 MTDQLNLQV
+1367 
-1376 NVGKHLLSEKD
+1376 
-1387 TELQGMEQ
+1387 
-1395 KLYLTETE
+1395 
-1403 KALLHEILKGEAAAL
+1403 
-1418 IEGSEELKLK
+1418 
-1428 IREKDHRGELLE
+1428 R
-1440 IENCDLAKALQLAED
+1440 
-1455 ELKTVKSMTDQLNL
+1455 
-1469 QVNVGKNLLSEKDTE
+1469 
-1484 LQGMEQKL
+1484 
-1492 YLTETEKALL
+1492 
-1502 HEILK
+1502 
-1507 GEAAA
+1507 
-1512 LIEGSEELK
+1512 
-1521 LKIREKDQRGQLLE
+1521 
-1535 IENCDLAKA
+1535 
-1544 LQLAEDELKTV
+1544 
-1555 KNMTD
+1555 
-1560 QLNLQVNVGK
+1560 
-1570 HLLSEKDT
+1570 
-1578 ELQGMEQKLYLTET
+1578 
-1592 EKALLHEILESEAAA
+1592 
-1607 LKEGS
+1607 
-1612 EELKLKIRE
+1612 
-1621 KDQRGQ
+1621 
-1627 LLEIEN
+1627 
-1633 CDLAKALQLAED
+1633 
-1645 ELKTVK
+1645 
-1651 SMTDQLNLQVNVG
+1651 
-1664 KHLLSEKDTELQ
+1664 
-1676 GMEQKLYFTETEK
+1676 
-1689 ALLHEILEGEAA
+1689 
-1701 ALIEGSEEL
+1701 
-1710 KLKIRE
+1710 
-1716 KDQRGELLEIE
+1716 
-1727 NCDLAKA
+1727 
-1734 LQLAEDELKTVK
+1734 
-1746 SMTDQLNL
+1746 TDQLNL

-1802 IIMEDQEKKILKLS
+1802 IIMEDQEKKILKLCADS
-1816 SDSNQLRTDN
+1816 SQLRTEN
-1826 THLFEASQLLQEGL
+1826 ARLFESSQLLQEGL
-1840 QQSRGELEKLKMQEG
+1840 QQSRGELEKVKMQEEV
-1855 ALHFELQK
+1855 LHSELQK
-1863 KLNEIDTWKLEMD
+1863 QLNEIETWKLEMD
-1876 MLLGE
+1876 VLLGE
-1881 LQVSMFYHILYEQKF
+1881 LQISMFYNILSEQKI
-1896 HDLAEACRSFD
+1896 HELAEACQSFD

-1932 GLNTQ
+1932 DLNIQ

-1948 SQCISS
+1948 NQCISS

-1959 YLHGKSEKP
+1959 YLHGKSKYPDNE
-1968 SNGDTE
+1968 DTK

-1981 AESTCSKDD
+1981 ADSPHWKDN
-1990 ENAVATDAFTD
+1990 ENAVATEAFSD
-2001 LHGLERRVRAVEKV
+2001 LRELEIRVQAVEKA

-2023 VQENVNMHS
+2023 MQENVNMHS
-2032 KLQAAMQQVEELK
+2032 KLQAAMQQIEELK
-2045 SGSSLHRRNSAPKSE
+2045 SESSLRRRNSAPKSE
-2060 IFEAENGILTKD
+2060 IFEGENGILTKD

-2079 ECSSYRNGRREQ
+2079 ESSSYRNGRREQ
-2091 AETNNLVFDLWDTT
+2091 AETNSLVFDLWDTT
-2105 NPTVGKAKLDDTP
+2105 TVGKIKLDDTP

-2124 DFHKRVIS
+2124 YFNERVIS
-2132 VKKNSQRPASDVL
+2132 VKKKCQRPASDVI
-2145 GEKDSGEGKL
+2145 GEKDLGEGKL
-2155 NISKRSTESIQEGN
+2155 NVSKRSTESIQEGN
-2169 KRKVLERL
+2169 KRKVLQRL

-2208 TVAESETLKGQL
+2208 AVAESETLKGQL
-2220 DEAEAA
+2220 NEAEAA
-2226 IHKLFDLTGKLMK
+2226 IHKLFNLTSKLMK
-2239 KMDDSFG
+2239 NMEDSFG
-2246 SADMK
+2246 SADVK
-2251 SALDS
+2251 SALEPE
-2256 EEIGNVSRR
+2256 EEIGNVSWRR
-2265 RTSEQARR
+2265 ISEQARR

-2290 VLVELNDES
+2290 VLLKLNDES
-2299 KGNSRASE
+2299 KGNNRVPE

-2319 GGVRKG
+2319 GGVRK
-2325 NKRKKA
+2325 NKHRKKA

>member
-1 MAALPHQ
+1 MAALSQQ

-28 WLGENLTDM
+28 WLQENLTDM
-37 DAKVKGMI
+37 DVKVKGMI

-121 TPMLGLF
+121 SPMLSLF
-128 ERDELQNPNT
+128 DLEELQKDALGVAASNT
-138 HDLKNNGAFTD
+138 HDLKSNGGFTD

-156 RKVFKQRNNLFGSGD
+156 RKVFKQRNNLFGD

-186 SEAEEKG
+186 SEADEK
-193 VPTKETRALPDS
+193 VVQTNESNSFQTRALPDS
-205 ERMVESEEILT
+205 ERMVESEEILK
-216 LKKALAQV
+216 LKKALSQV

-249 FRARED
+249 SRAREG

-274 EALSTLGAEKKA
+274 DALSALGAEKEA
-286 NLQQYQES
+286 NLKQYQKS
-294 LDRISELENTVSH
+294 LDMISELENNVSH

-313 AVGERASKAELEAQS
+313 AVGERASKAELEGQT

-343 LKQYIQSLEMIAKL
+343 LKQYMQSLEMIANL
-357 ENKLQCAEEDAKK
+357 ESKLQCAEEDAKK

-375 EKAESEIECLK
+375 EKAENEIEFLK
-386 QDILKLTGEKEAAA
+386 QEILKFTGEKEAAA

-412 LEHKLSCAKEEA
+412 LEHKLSCAKEES
-424 QRLNAEINDGVA
+424 QRLNAEINNGVA
-436 KLEGAEER
+436 KLEDAEER
-444 YLLLER
+444 CLLLEK
-450 SNKSLHTELES
+450 SNKSLHSELES

-466 GAQSQELTVKQKELG
+466 GVQNQELTEKQKELG

-500 FQALQHLH
+500 FQTLQHLH

-515 RVLASE
+515 RALASE
-521 LQNRLQVLKDLETR
+521 LQNRLQVLKDLETH
-535 NQTLQGEFQKV
+535 NQILLGEVQKV

-551 NLSKINVSSAIS
+551 SLGEINVSSAIS
-563 MRDMQNEISSLSET
+563 MRDMQNEISSLSEA
-577 KGKLEV
+577 KGKLEL
-583 EVELRIDQRNALQ
+583 EVELRMDQRNALQ

-602 KEELKDHNKKLLSI
+602 KEELNDHNKKLLSI

-635 ELQDEKSNLG
+635 ELQHEKSNLG

-655 VALLEKLQVFEEL
+655 IALLEKLQVFEEL

-682 SAELEAVRASL
+682 SAELEAVRGSL
-693 KALEDSCQILL
+693 KALEDSCQSLL
-704 EEKSAR
+704 QEKSAI

-754 KSKSLEESCEVLVKE
+754 KSKSLEESCDVLVKE

-792 DLEERYSGLE
+792 DLEGKYSGLE
-802 QKHSTLEKEK
+802 QRHSTLEKEK
-812 ELTLH
+812 ELTLR
-817 ALEELRISLDA
+817 AFEELRISLDA
-828 KNCEHDCFV
+828 KNCEHDSFV
-837 HTTEVRLAGME
+837 HTTGVRLAGME
-848 SEMHLLQEECQLR
+848 SEMHVLQEECQLR
-861 KQEFDKLLEKAM
+861 KQDFDKLLEKAI
-873 ESDILNFTLQTSSL
+873 ESDILNFTLQTSSQ
-887 DLEGKGSSLMSE
+887 DLEGKGSSLLGE
-899 YQKLFEV
+899 YQKLFEA
-906 SALSKTL
+906 STFSKTL
-913 ISDLEQK
+913 ISDLKQK

-930 LFDQVSIM
+930 LFDQVSIL

-948 LDIPNHACE
+948 LDIVPNHACQ

-977 SFYRTE
+977 SFNKTE

-1001 QLKLEVE
+1001 QIKLEVE
-1008 ALDAEKTIIN
+1008 ALDAEKTIIS

-1024 SEKLLVLQ
+1024 SEQLLVLQ
-1032 SEAAALK
+1032 NEAAALK
-1039 EGSEELK
+1039 EVGEELK
-1046 LKIREKDQR
+1046 LKIMETGHR
-1055 GQLLEIENCNL
+1055 GELLEIENCNL

-1081 SMMDQLNLQVN
+1081 SMMDQLNFQVVASKN
-1092 VGKHLLSEKDTEL
+1092 LMSEKDTEL

-1116 TEKALLHEI
+1116 TEKVVLHQILMNEVAALKEGSEELKLKIREKDRRGELLEIENCGLAKALQLAEDELKTLKSMTDQLNLQVNVGKNLLSEKDTELQGIEQKLYLTETEKAVLHQILMNEVAALKEGSEELKLIIREKDRRGELLEIENCGLAKALQLTEDELKTLKSMTDQLNLQVNVGKNLLSEKDTELQGVEQKLYLTETEKAVLHQILMNEVAALKEGSEELKLIIREKDRRGELLEIENCYLAKALQLAEDELKTLKSMTDQLNLQVNVGKNLLSEKDTVLQGMEQKLYLTETEKAVLHHI
-1125 LKGEAAALIEGS
+1125 LKSEVATLKEGS

-1156 ENCDLAKALQ
+1156 ENCNLAKALQ

-1183 LQVNVGKNLLSEK
+1183 LQVNVGK
-1196 DTELQGMEQKLY
+1196 D
-1208 LTETEKALLHEIL
+1208 
-1221 KGEAAALIEGSEELK
+1221 
-1236 LKIREK
+1236 
-1242 DQRGQLLEI
+1242 
-1251 ENCDLAK
+1251 
-1258 ALQLAEDE
+1258 
-1266 LKTVKNMTDQLNLQV
+1266 
-1281 NVGKHLLSEKDTELQ
+1281 
-1296 GMEQKLYLTE
+1296 
-1306 TEKALLHEILES
+1306 
-1318 EAAAL
+1318 
-1323 KEGSEELKLKIR
+1323 
-1335 EKDQRGQ
+1335 
-1342 LLEIENSDLAKALQL
+1342 
-1357 AEDELKTVKS
+1357 
-1367 MTDQLNLQV
+1367 
-1376 NVGKHLLSEKD
+1376 
-1387 TELQGMEQ
+1387 
-1395 KLYLTETE
+1395 
-1403 KALLHEILKGEAAAL
+1403 
-1418 IEGSEELKLK
+1418 
-1428 IREKDHRGELLE
+1428 
-1440 IENCDLAKALQLAED
+1440 
-1455 ELKTVKSMTDQLNL
+1455 
-1469 QVNVGKNLLSEKDTE
+1469 
-1484 LQGMEQKL
+1484 
-1492 YLTETEKALL
+1492 
-1502 HEILK
+1502 
-1507 GEAAA
+1507 
-1512 LIEGSEELK
+1512 
-1521 LKIREKDQRGQLLE
+1521 
-1535 IENCDLAKA
+1535 
-1544 LQLAEDELKTV
+1544 
-1555 KNMTD
+1555 
-1560 QLNLQVNVGK
+1560 
-1570 HLLSEKDT
+1570 
-1578 ELQGMEQKLYLTET
+1578 
-1592 EKALLHEILESEAAA
+1592 
-1607 LKEGS
+1607 
-1612 EELKLKIRE
+1612 
-1621 KDQRGQ
+1621 
-1627 LLEIEN
+1627 
-1633 CDLAKALQLAED
+1633 
-1645 ELKTVK
+1645 
-1651 SMTDQLNLQVNVG
+1651 
-1664 KHLLSEKDTELQ
+1664 
-1676 GMEQKLYFTETEK
+1676 
-1689 ALLHEILEGEAA
+1689 
-1701 ALIEGSEEL
+1701 
-1710 KLKIRE
+1710 
-1716 KDQRGELLEIE
+1716 
-1727 NCDLAKA
+1727 
-1734 LQLAEDELKTVK
+1734 
-1746 SMTDQLNL
+1746 
-1754 QVNVGKNLLSEK
+1754 LLSEK

-1802 IIMEDQEKKILKLS
+1802 IIMEDQEKKILKLCA
-1816 SDSNQLRTDN
+1816 DSNQLRTEN
-1826 THLFEASQLLQEGL
+1826 MHLFEASQLLQEGL
-1840 QQSRGELEKLKMQEG
+1840 QQSGGELEKLKMQEE
-1855 ALHFELQK
+1855 ALHSELQK
-1863 KLNEIDTWKLEMD
+1863 QLNEIKTWKLEMD
-1876 MLLGE
+1876 VLLGE
-1881 LQVSMFYHILYEQKF
+1881 LQVSMFYHILYEQKI
-1896 HDLAEACRSFD
+1896 HELAEACQSFD

-1932 GLNTQ
+1932 DLNTQ
-1937 LAAYGPAIFSL
+1937 LAAYGPAIYSL

-1959 YLHGKSEKP
+1959 YLHGKPKRPDNE
-1968 SNGDTE
+1968 DTK
-1974 DIVVAHP
+1974 DIVVVP
-1981 AESTCSKDD
+1981 TDDSTRLKDN
-1990 ENAVATDAFTD
+1990 ENAVTTHAFFD
-2001 LHGLERRVRAVEKV
+2001 LHGLEIRVRAVEKT

-2023 VQENVNMHS
+2023 VKENVNMHS
-2032 KLQAAMQQVEELK
+2032 KLQAAMQQIEELK
-2045 SGSSLHRRNSAPKSE
+2045 SESSRHRRNSAPKSE

-2091 AETNNLVFDLWDTT
+2091 DNLVFDLWDTT
-2105 NPTVGKAKLDDTP
+2105 SPTAGKAKLDDTP

-2132 VKKNSQRPASDVL
+2132 VKKKCQRPASDVQS
-2145 GEKDSGEGKL
+2145 EKYSDEGKL

-2169 KRKVLERL
+2169 KRRVLQRL

-2208 TVAESETLKGQL
+2208 AVAESDTLKGQL
-2220 DEAEAA
+2220 NEAEAA

-2239 KMDDSFG
+2239 NMEDSFG

-2251 SALDS
+2251 SALES

-2265 RTSEQARR
+2265 RYSEQARR

-2290 VLVELNDES
+2290 VLLKLNDES
-2299 KGNSRASE
+2299 KGNSRVPE

-2319 GGVRKG
+2319 GGVRKSN

-2331 PFCACIQPPTQGD
+2331 SFCACIQPPTQGD

>member
-1 MAALPHQ
+1 MAALSHQ

-28 WLGENLTDM
+28 WLQENLTDM
-37 DAKVKGMI
+37 DVKVKGMI

-121 TPMLGLF
+121 SPMLSLF
-128 ERDELQNPNT
+128 DLEELQKDALGVAASNT
-138 HDLKNNGAFTD
+138 HDLKSNGGFTD

-156 RKVFKQRNNLFGSGD
+156 RKVFKQRNNLFGV

-186 SEAEEKG
+186 SEADEK
-193 VPTKETRALPDS
+193 VVQTNESNSFQTRALPDS
-205 ERMVESEEILT
+205 ERMVESEEILK
-216 LKKALAQV
+216 LKKALSQV

-249 FRARED
+249 SRARED

-274 EALSTLGAEKKA
+274 DALSALGAEKEA
-286 NLQQYQES
+286 NLKQYQKS
-294 LDRISELENTVSH
+294 LDMISELENTVSH

-313 AVGERASKAELEAQS
+313 AVGERASKAELEGQT

-343 LKQYIQSLEMIAKL
+343 LKQYMQSLEMIANL

-375 EKAESEIECLK
+375 EKAENEIEFLK
-386 QDILKLTGEKEAAA
+386 QEILKFTGEKEAAA

-412 LEHKLSCAKEEA
+412 LEHKLSCAKEES
-424 QRLNAEINDGVA
+424 QRLNAEINNGVA
-436 KLEGAEER
+436 KLEDAEER
-444 YLLLER
+444 CLLLEK
-450 SNKSLHTELES
+450 SNKSLHSELES

-466 GAQSQELTVKQKELG
+466 GVQNQELTEKQKELG
-481 TLWTCVQEERLR
+481 TLWICVQEERLR

-500 FQALQHLH
+500 FQTLQHLH

-515 RVLASE
+515 RALASE
-521 LQNRLQVLKDLETR
+521 LQNRLQVLKDLETH
-535 NQTLQGEFQKV
+535 NQILLGEVQKV

-551 NLSKINVSSAIS
+551 SLGEINVSSALSI
-563 MRDMQNEISSLSET
+563 RDMQNEISSLSEA
-577 KGKLEV
+577 KGKLEL
-583 EVELRIDQRNALQ
+583 EVELRMDQRNALQ

-602 KEELKDHNKKLLSI
+602 KEELNDHNKKLLSI

-635 ELQDEKSNLG
+635 ELQHEKSNLG

-655 VALLEKLQVFEEL
+655 IALLEKLQVFEEL

-682 SAELEAVRASL
+682 SAELEAVRGSL
-693 KALEDSCQILL
+693 KALEDSCQSLL
-704 EEKSAR
+704 QDKSAL

-718 SELQVTIENLEE
+718 SELQVTVENLEE

-754 KSKSLEESCEVLVKE
+754 KSKSLEESCDVLVKE

-792 DLEERYSGLE
+792 DLEGKYSGLE
-802 QKHSTLEKEK
+802 QRHSTLEKEK
-812 ELTLH
+812 ELTLR
-817 ALEELRISLDA
+817 AFEELRVSLDA
-828 KNCEHDCFV
+828 KNCEHDSFV
-837 HTTEVRLAGME
+837 HTTGVRLAGME
-848 SEMHLLQEECQLR
+848 SEMHVLQEECQLR
-861 KQEFDKLLEKAM
+861 KQDFDKLLEKAI
-873 ESDILNFTLQTSSL
+873 ESDILNFTLQTSSQ
-887 DLEGKGSSLMSE
+887 DLEGMGSSLLGE
-899 YQKLFEV
+899 YQKLFEA
-906 SALSKTL
+906 STFSKTL
-913 ISDLEQK
+913 ISDLKQK

-930 LFDQVSIM
+930 LFDQVSIL

-948 LDIPNHACE
+948 LDIVPNHACQ

-977 SFYRTE
+977 SFNKTE

-1001 QLKLEVE
+1001 QIKLEVE
-1008 ALDAEKTIIN
+1008 ALDAEKTIII

-1024 SEKLLVLQ
+1024 SEQLLALQ

-1039 EGSEELK
+1039 EVGEELK
-1046 LKIREKDQR
+1046 LKIMETGHR
-1055 GQLLEIENCNL
+1055 GELLEIENCNL

-1081 SMMDQLNLQVN
+1081 SMMDQLNFQVVASKN
-1092 VGKHLLSEKDTEL
+1092 LMSEKDTEL

-1116 TEKALLHEI
+1116 TEKVVLHQI
-1125 LKGEAAALIEGS
+1125 LMNEVAALKEGS

-1148 HRGELLEI
+1148 RRGELLEI

-1171 LKTVKSMTDQLN
+1171 LKTLKSMTDQIN

-1208 LTETEKALLHEIL
+1208 LTETE
-1221 KGEAAALIEGSEELK
+1221 
-1236 LKIREK
+1236 
-1242 DQRGQLLEI
+1242 
-1251 ENCDLAK
+1251 
-1258 ALQLAEDE
+1258 
-1266 LKTVKNMTDQLNLQV
+1266 
-1281 NVGKHLLSEKDTELQ
+1281 
-1296 GMEQKLYLTE
+1296 
-1306 TEKALLHEILES
+1306 TEKAVLHQILMNEV
-1318 EAAAL
+1318 AAL
-1323 KEGSEELKLKIR
+1323 KEGSEELKLIIR
-1335 EKDQRGQ
+1335 EKDRRGE
-1342 LLEIENSDLAKALQL
+1342 LLEIENCNLAKALQL

-1376 NVGKHLLSEKD
+1376 NVGKD
-1387 TELQGMEQ
+1387 
-1395 KLYLTETE
+1395 
-1403 KALLHEILKGEAAAL
+1403 
-1418 IEGSEELKLK
+1418 
-1428 IREKDHRGELLE
+1428 
-1440 IENCDLAKALQLAED
+1440 
-1455 ELKTVKSMTDQLNL
+1455 
-1469 QVNVGKNLLSEKDTE
+1469 
-1484 LQGMEQKL
+1484 
-1492 YLTETEKALL
+1492 
-1502 HEILK
+1502 
-1507 GEAAA
+1507 
-1512 LIEGSEELK
+1512 
-1521 LKIREKDQRGQLLE
+1521 
-1535 IENCDLAKA
+1535 
-1544 LQLAEDELKTV
+1544 
-1555 KNMTD
+1555 
-1560 QLNLQVNVGK
+1560 
-1570 HLLSEKDT
+1570 
-1578 ELQGMEQKLYLTET
+1578 
-1592 EKALLHEILESEAAA
+1592 
-1607 LKEGS
+1607 
-1612 EELKLKIRE
+1612 
-1621 KDQRGQ
+1621 
-1627 LLEIEN
+1627 
-1633 CDLAKALQLAED
+1633 
-1645 ELKTVK
+1645 
-1651 SMTDQLNLQVNVG
+1651 
-1664 KHLLSEKDTELQ
+1664 
-1676 GMEQKLYFTETEK
+1676 
-1689 ALLHEILEGEAA
+1689 
-1701 ALIEGSEEL
+1701 
-1710 KLKIRE
+1710 
-1716 KDQRGELLEIE
+1716 
-1727 NCDLAKA
+1727 
-1734 LQLAEDELKTVK
+1734 
-1746 SMTDQLNL
+1746 
-1754 QVNVGKNLLSEK
+1754 LLSEK

-1802 IIMEDQEKKILKLS
+1802 IIMEDQEKKILKLCA
-1816 SDSNQLRTDN
+1816 DSNQLRTEN
-1826 THLFEASQLLQEGL
+1826 IHLFEASQLLQEEL
-1840 QQSRGELEKLKMQEG
+1840 QQSGGDLEKLKMQEE
-1855 ALHFELQK
+1855 ALHSELQK
-1863 KLNEIDTWKLEMD
+1863 QLNEIKTWKLEMD
-1876 MLLGE
+1876 VLLGE
-1881 LQVSMFYHILYEQKF
+1881 LQVSMFYHILYEQKI
-1896 HDLAEACRSFD
+1896 HELAEACQNFD

-1932 GLNTQ
+1932 DLNTQ

-1959 YLHGKSEKP
+1959 YLHGKPKRPDNE
-1968 SNGDTE
+1968 DTK
-1974 DIVVAHP
+1974 DIVVAP
-1981 AESTCSKDD
+1981 TDDSTRLKDN
-1990 ENAVATDAFTD
+1990 ENAVTTDAFFD
-2001 LHGLERRVRAVEKV
+2001 LHGLEIRVRAVEKT

-2023 VQENVNMHS
+2023 VKENVNMHS
-2032 KLQAAMQQVEELK
+2032 KLQAAMQQIEELK
-2045 SGSSLHRRNSAPKSE
+2045 SESSRHRRNSAPKSE

-2091 AETNNLVFDLWDTT
+2091 DNLVFDLWDTT
-2105 NPTVGKAKLDDTP
+2105 SPTAGKAKLDDTP

-2132 VKKNSQRPASDVL
+2132 VKKKCQRPASDVL
-2145 GEKDSGEGKL
+2145 SEKYSDEGKL

-2169 KRKVLERL
+2169 KRRVLQRL

-2208 TVAESETLKGQL
+2208 AVAESDTLKGQL
-2220 DEAEAA
+2220 NEAEAA
-2226 IHKLFDLTGKLMK
+2226 IHKLFDLTGKLTKNME
-2239 KMDDSFG
+2239 DSFG

-2251 SALDS
+2251 SALES

-2265 RTSEQARR
+2265 RYSEQARR

-2290 VLVELNDES
+2290 VLLKLNDES
-2299 KGNSRASE
+2299 KGNSRVPE

-2319 GGVRKG
+2319 GGVRKSN
-2325 NKRKKA
+2325 NKQKKA
-2331 PFCACIQPPTQGD
+2331 SFCACIQPPTQGD

>member
-1 MAALPHQ
+1 MAALSHQ

-28 WLGENLTDM
+28 WLQENLTDM
-37 DAKVKGMI
+37 DVKVKGMI

-121 TPMLGLF
+121 SPMLSLF
-128 ERDELQNPNT
+128 DLEELQKDAPGVAASNT
-138 HDLKNNGAFTD
+138 HDLKSNGGFTD

-156 RKVFKQRNNLFGSGD
+156 RKVFKQRNNLFGD

-186 SEAEEKG
+186 SEVDEK
-193 VPTKETRALPDS
+193 VVQTNESNSFQTRALPDS
-205 ERMVESEEILT
+205 ERMVESEEILK

-249 FRARED
+249 SRARED

-274 EALSTLGAEKKA
+274 DALSALGAEKEA
-286 NLQQYQES
+286 NLMQYQKS
-294 LDRISELENTVSH
+294 LDMISELENTVSH

-313 AVGERASKAELEAQS
+313 AVGERASQAELEAQT
-328 LREDLANVAAEKDEA
+328 LREDLANVAGEKDEA
-343 LKQYIQSLEMIAKL
+343 LKQYMQSLEMMANL

-375 EKAESEIECLK
+375 EKAEKEIEFLK
-386 QDILKLTGEKEAAA
+386 QEIVKFTGEKEAAA

-424 QRLNAEINDGVA
+424 QRLNAEINNGVA
-436 KLEGAEER
+436 KLEDAEER
-444 YLLLER
+444 CLLLEK
-450 SNKSLHTELES
+450 SNKSLHSELES

-466 GAQSQELTVKQKELG
+466 GVQNQELTEKQKELG

-500 FQALQHLH
+500 FQTLQHLH

-515 RVLASE
+515 RDLASE
-521 LQNRLQVLKDLETR
+521 LQNRLQVLKDLETH
-535 NQTLQGEFQKV
+535 NQILLGEVQKV

-551 NLSKINVSSAIS
+551 SLGEINVSSAIS
-563 MRDMQNEISSLSET
+563 MRDMQNEISSLSEA
-577 KGKLEV
+577 KGKLEL
-583 EVELRIDQRNALQ
+583 EVELRMDQRNALQ

-602 KEELKDHNKKLLSI
+602 KEELNDHNKKLLSI

-635 ELQDEKSNLG
+635 ELQHENSNLG

-655 VALLEKLQVFEEL
+655 IALLEKLLVFEEL

-674 LENSLSDL
+674 LENTLSDL
-682 SAELEAVRASL
+682 SAELEAVRGSL
-693 KALEDSCQILL
+693 NALEDSCQSLL
-704 EEKSAR
+704 QEKSAL

-718 SELQVTIENLEE
+718 SELQETIENLEE
-730 VSAKNTVLENSL
+730 ISAKNTVLENSL

-792 DLEERYSGLE
+792 DLEGKYSGLE
-802 QKHSTLEKEK
+802 QRHSTLEKEK
-812 ELTLH
+812 ESTLR
-817 ALEELRISLDA
+817 AFEELRVSLDA
-828 KNCEHDCFV
+828 KNCEHDSFV
-837 HTTEVRLAGME
+837 HTTGVRLAGMQ
-848 SEMHLLQEECQLR
+848 SEMHVLQEECQLR
-861 KQEFDKLLEKAM
+861 KQDFDKLLEKAI
-873 ESDILNFTLQTSSL
+873 ESDILNFTLQTSSQ
-887 DLEGKGSSLMSE
+887 DLEGKGSSLLGE
-899 YQKLFEV
+899 YQKLFEA
-906 SALSKTL
+906 STFSKTL
-913 ISDLEQK
+913 ISDLKQK

-930 LFDQVSIM
+930 LFDQVSIL

-948 LDIPNHACE
+948 LDIVPNHACQ

-977 SFYRTE
+977 SFNKTE

-995 LVTLLE
+995 LVILLE
-1001 QLKLEVE
+1001 QIKLEVE
-1008 ALDAEKTIIN
+1008 ALDAEKTIIS

-1024 SEKLLVLQ
+1024 SKQLLALQ

-1039 EGSEELK
+1039 EVGEELK
-1046 LKIREKDQR
+1046 LKIMEIGHR
-1055 GQLLEIENCNL
+1055 GELLEIENCNL

-1081 SMMDQLNLQVN
+1081 SMMDQLNFQV
-1092 VGKHLLSEKDTEL
+1092 VASKILMSEKDTEL

-1116 TEKALLHEI
+1116 TEKVVLHQI
-1125 LKGEAAALIEGS
+1125 LMNEVAALKEGS

-1148 HRGELLEI
+1148 RRGELLEI
-1156 ENCDLAKALQ
+1156 ENCDRAKALQ

-1171 LKTVKSMTDQLN
+1171 LKTLKSMTDQLNLQVNVGKNLLSEKDTELQGVEQKLYLTETEKAVLHQILMNEVAALKEGSEELKFIIREKDRRGELLEIENCDRAKALQLAEDELKTLKSMTDQLN

-1208 LTETEKALLHEIL
+1208 LTETEKAVLHQIL
-1221 KGEAAALIEGSEELK
+1221 MNEVAALKEGSEELK
-1236 LKIREK
+1236 FIIREK
-1242 DQRGQLLEI
+1242 DRRGELLEI
-1251 ENCDLAK
+1251 ENCDRAK

-1266 LKTVKNMTDQLNLQV
+1266 LKTL
-1281 NVGKHLLSEKDTELQ
+1281 
-1296 GMEQKLYLTE
+1296 
-1306 TEKALLHEILES
+1306 
-1318 EAAAL
+1318 
-1323 KEGSEELKLKIR
+1323 
-1335 EKDQRGQ
+1335 
-1342 LLEIENSDLAKALQL
+1342 
-1357 AEDELKTVKS
+1357 
-1367 MTDQLNLQV
+1367 
-1376 NVGKHLLSEKD
+1376 
-1387 TELQGMEQ
+1387 
-1395 KLYLTETE
+1395 
-1403 KALLHEILKGEAAAL
+1403 
-1418 IEGSEELKLK
+1418 
-1428 IREKDHRGELLE
+1428 
-1440 IENCDLAKALQLAED
+1440 
-1455 ELKTVKSMTDQLNL
+1455 KSMTDQLNL

-1492 YLTETEKALL
+1492 YLTETEKAVL
-1502 HEILK
+1502 HHILK
-1507 GEAAA
+1507 
-1512 LIEGSEELK
+1512 SEV
-1521 LKIREKDQRGQLLE
+1521 
-1535 IENCDLAKA
+1535 A
-1544 LQLAEDELKTV
+1544 T
-1555 KNMTD
+1555 
-1560 QLNLQVNVGK
+1560 
-1570 HLLSEKDT
+1570 
-1578 ELQGMEQKLYLTET
+1578 
-1592 EKALLHEILESEAAA
+1592 

-1621 KDQRGQ
+1621 KDHRGE

-1633 CDLAKALQLAED
+1633 CNLAKALQLAED

-1651 SMTDQLNLQVNVG
+1651 SMMDQLNLQVNVG
-1664 KHLLSEKDTELQ
+1664 KD
-1676 GMEQKLYFTETEK
+1676 
-1689 ALLHEILEGEAA
+1689 
-1701 ALIEGSEEL
+1701 
-1710 KLKIRE
+1710 
-1716 KDQRGELLEIE
+1716 
-1727 NCDLAKA
+1727 
-1734 LQLAEDELKTVK
+1734 
-1746 SMTDQLNL
+1746 
-1754 QVNVGKNLLSEK
+1754 LLSEK

-1802 IIMEDQEKKILKLS
+1802 IIMEDQEKKILKLCV
-1816 SDSNQLRTDN
+1816 DSNQLRTEN
-1826 THLFEASQLLQEGL
+1826 MHLFEASQLLQEGL
-1840 QQSRGELEKLKMQEG
+1840 QQTGGELEKLKMQEE
-1855 ALHFELQK
+1855 ALHSELQK
-1863 KLNEIDTWKLEMD
+1863 QLNEIKTWKLEMD
-1876 MLLGE
+1876 VLLGE
-1881 LQVSMFYHILYEQKF
+1881 LQVSMFYHILYEQKI
-1896 HDLAEACRSFD
+1896 HELAEACQSFD
-1907 VQITSKDKD
+1907 VQITSNDKD

-1932 GLNTQ
+1932 DLSTQ

-1948 SQCISS
+1948 SQCLSS

-1959 YLHGKSEKP
+1959 YLHGKPKRPDNE
-1968 SNGDTE
+1968 DTK
-1974 DIVVAHP
+1974 DIVVAHTDD
-1981 AESTCSKDD
+1981 STRLKDN
-1990 ENAVATDAFTD
+1990 ENAVTTDAFFD
-2001 LHGLERRVRAVEKV
+2001 LHGLEIRVRAVEKT

-2023 VQENVNMHS
+2023 VKENVNMHS
-2032 KLQAAMQQVEELK
+2032 KLQAAMQQIEELK
-2045 SGSSLHRRNSAPKSE
+2045 SESSRHRRNSAPKSE

-2079 ECSSYRNGRREQ
+2079 DCSSYRNGRREQ
-2091 AETNNLVFDLWDTT
+2091 DNLIFDLWDTT
-2105 NPTVGKAKLDDTP
+2105 NPTAGKAKLDDTP
-2118 NAENDI
+2118 NAENDT

-2132 VKKNSQRPASDVL
+2132 VKKKCQRPASDVL
-2145 GEKDSGEGKL
+2145 GEKYSDEGKL

-2169 KRKVLERL
+2169 KRRVLQRL

-2208 TVAESETLKGQL
+2208 AVAESDTLKGEL
-2220 DEAEAA
+2220 NEAEAA
-2226 IHKLFDLTGKLMK
+2226 IHKLFDLTSKLMK
-2239 KMDDSFG
+2239 NMEDSFG

-2251 SALDS
+2251 SALES

-2265 RTSEQARR
+2265 RYSEQARR

-2290 VLVELNDES
+2290 VLLKLNDES
-2299 KGNSRASE
+2299 KGNNSRAPE

-2319 GGVRKG
+2319 GGVRKS
-2325 NKRKKA
+2325 NKQRKKA
-2331 PFCACIQPPTQGD
+2331 PFCACILPPTQGD

>member
-1 MAALPHQ
+1 MAALSHQ
-8 DSRRMYSWWWDSHIS
+8 ESRRMYSWWWDSHIS

-28 WLGENLTDM
+28 WLQENLTDM

-113 SDPQTPEL
+113 SDPQAPEL
-121 TPMLGLF
+121 TPPMQGLF
-128 ERDELQNPNT
+128 EPEELQKD
-138 HDLKNNGAFTD
+138 DLKSNGAFTD

-186 SEAEEKG
+186 SEADKKG
-193 VPTKETRALPDS
+193 VPTNETLALPDS

-249 FRARED
+249 SRARED
-255 SRGFGE
+255 SRGLGE
-261 RASKAEVEAQTLR
+261 RASKAEAEAQTLR
-274 EALSTLGAEKKA
+274 DGLSALGSEKEA
-286 NLQQYQES
+286 NLQQYQKS

-328 LREDLANVAAEKDEA
+328 LRDDLADVAAEKDEA
-343 LKQYIQSLEMIAKL
+343 LKQYMQSLEMIAKL

-375 EKAESEIECLK
+375 EKAESEIEFLK
-386 QDILKLTGEKEAAA
+386 KDILKLTGEKEAAA

-444 YLLLER
+444 CLLLEI
-450 SNKSLHTELES
+450 SNKSLHSELES

-466 GAQSQELTVKQKELG
+466 GAQSQELTEKQKALG
-481 TLWTCVQEERLR
+481 TLWTRVKEERLR
-493 FVEAETA
+493 FVEAESA
-500 FQALQHLH
+500 FQTLQHLH

-515 RVLASE
+515 RALASE
-521 LQNRLQVLKDLETR
+521 LPNRLQVLKDLETR
-535 NQTLQGEFQKV
+535 NQTLQGEVQKV

-551 NLSKINVSSAIS
+551 MLGEINVSLAIS
-563 MRDMQNEISSLSET
+563 TRDMQNEKSNLSEA

-583 EVELRIDQRNALQ
+583 EVELRMDQRNALQ

-602 KEELKDHNKKLLSI
+602 KKELNDHNKKLLSF

-635 ELQDEKSNLG
+635 ALQDEKSNLG
-645 ETCERERSEK
+645 ETCERERNEK

-668 LEKNSI
+668 LEKSSI

-682 SAELEAVRASL
+682 SAELEAVRGNL
-693 KALEDSCQILL
+693 KALEDSCQSLL
-704 EEKSAR
+704 EEKSAL

-718 SELQVTIENLEE
+718 SELQVTIENLEK
-730 VSAKNTVLENSL
+730 VSAKNTVLKNSL
-742 SDAHAELQSLKV
+742 SDVHAELQSLKV

-817 ALEELRISLDA
+817 ALEDLRISLDA
-828 KNCEHDCFV
+828 KNCEHDSFV
-837 HTTEVRLAGME
+837 RTTEVRLTGME

-887 DLEGKGSSLMSE
+887 DLEGKGSSLLSE
-899 YQKLFEV
+899 YQKLFEA
-906 SALSKTL
+906 SALSKAL
-913 ISDLEQK
+913 VSDLRQM

-930 LFDQVSIM
+930 LFDQVSIL
-938 RNGIF
+938 RNGIL

-948 LDIPNHACE
+948 LDIVPNHAYQ
-957 DRKDQVHLDHIFHR
+957 DRKDQVLLDHIFHR

-977 SFYRTE
+977 SFYKTE
-983 EENHR
+983 GENHR
-988 RAIQMNV
+988 RAIQMDV
-995 LVTLLE
+995 LVALLE

-1008 ALDAEKTIIN
+1008 ALDAEKTIIS

-1024 SEKLLVLQ
+1024 SKQLLALQ
-1032 SEAAALK
+1032 SESAALK
-1039 EGSEELK
+1039 EGIEELK
-1046 LKIREKDQR
+1046 LKIREKDHR
-1055 GQLLEIENCNL
+1055 GELLETENCNL
-1066 AKALQ
+1066 EKALQ

-1081 SMMDQLNLQVN
+1081 SMIYQLNLQVN
-1092 VGKHLLSEKDTEL
+1092 AGKNLLSEKDTEL

-1116 TEKALLHEI
+1116 TEKDALHHI
-1125 LKGEAAALIEGS
+1125 LKNEAAALIEGS
-1137 EELKLKIREKD
+1137 EELKLKTREKDHRGELLEIENYNLAKALQLAEDELKTVKSMLDQLNLQVNVGENLLSEKDAELHGMEEKLCLTETEKAVLHEILKSEAAALIEGSEKLKLKIRENDHRGEPLEVENCDLGKALRLAEDELKTVKSMADQLNLQVNVGKNLLSDKDTELLGIEQKLYLTEAEKAVLHQILMSEVDALKEDCEELKLKIREKD

-1171 LKTVKSMTDQLN
+1171 LKTVKSMTGQLN
-1183 LQVNVGKNLLSEK
+1183 LQVNVGKSLLSEK
-1196 DTELQGMEQKLY
+1196 D
-1208 LTETEKALLHEIL
+1208 I
-1221 KGEAAALIEGSEELK
+1221 
-1236 LKIREK
+1236 
-1242 DQRGQLLEI
+1242 
-1251 ENCDLAK
+1251 
-1258 ALQLAEDE
+1258 
-1266 LKTVKNMTDQLNLQV
+1266 
-1281 NVGKHLLSEKDTELQ
+1281 
-1296 GMEQKLYLTE
+1296 
-1306 TEKALLHEILES
+1306 
-1318 EAAAL
+1318 
-1323 KEGSEELKLKIR
+1323 
-1335 EKDQRGQ
+1335 
-1342 LLEIENSDLAKALQL
+1342 
-1357 AEDELKTVKS
+1357 
-1367 MTDQLNLQV
+1367 
-1376 NVGKHLLSEKD
+1376 
-1387 TELQGMEQ
+1387 
-1395 KLYLTETE
+1395 
-1403 KALLHEILKGEAAAL
+1403 
-1418 IEGSEELKLK
+1418 
-1428 IREKDHRGELLE
+1428 
-1440 IENCDLAKALQLAED
+1440 
-1455 ELKTVKSMTDQLNL
+1455 
-1469 QVNVGKNLLSEKDTE
+1469 
-1484 LQGMEQKL
+1484 
-1492 YLTETEKALL
+1492 
-1502 HEILK
+1502 
-1507 GEAAA
+1507 
-1512 LIEGSEELK
+1512 
-1521 LKIREKDQRGQLLE
+1521 
-1535 IENCDLAKA
+1535 
-1544 LQLAEDELKTV
+1544 
-1555 KNMTD
+1555 
-1560 QLNLQVNVGK
+1560 
-1570 HLLSEKDT
+1570 
-1578 ELQGMEQKLYLTET
+1578 
-1592 EKALLHEILESEAAA
+1592 
-1607 LKEGS
+1607 
-1612 EELKLKIRE
+1612 
-1621 KDQRGQ
+1621 
-1627 LLEIEN
+1627 
-1633 CDLAKALQLAED
+1633 
-1645 ELKTVK
+1645 
-1651 SMTDQLNLQVNVG
+1651 
-1664 KHLLSEKDTELQ
+1664 
-1676 GMEQKLYFTETEK
+1676 
-1689 ALLHEILEGEAA
+1689 
-1701 ALIEGSEEL
+1701 
-1710 KLKIRE
+1710 
-1716 KDQRGELLEIE
+1716 
-1727 NCDLAKA
+1727 
-1734 LQLAEDELKTVK
+1734 
-1746 SMTDQLNL
+1746 
-1754 QVNVGKNLLSEK
+1754 
-1766 DTELQGMEQKLY
+1766 ELQGMEQKLY

-1802 IIMEDQEKKILKLS
+1802 IIMEDQEKKILKLCA
-1816 SDSNQLRTDN
+1816 DSNQLRTEN
-1826 THLFEASQLLQEGL
+1826 RHLFKASQLLQEGL
-1840 QQSRGELEKLKMQEG
+1840 QQSRGELERLKMQEE
-1855 ALHFELQK
+1855 ALHSELQK
-1863 KLNEIDTWKLEMD
+1863 QLDEIETWKLEMD

-1881 LQVSMFYHILYEQKF
+1881 LQVSIFYHILYEQKF
-1896 HDLAEACRSFD
+1896 HELAEARQSFD

-1959 YLHGKSEKP
+1959 YLHRKSEQP
-1968 SNGDTE
+1968 DNGDTK
-1974 DIVVAHP
+1974 DIIVAHP
-1981 AESTCSKDD
+1981 AKSTSLKDD

-2001 LHGLERRVRAVEKV
+2001 MHLLERRVRAVEKA
-2015 LVEMEQLV
+2015 LVKMEQLV
-2023 VQENVNMHS
+2023 VQEDANMHS
-2032 KLQAAMQQVEELK
+2032 KLQAAMQQVDELK

-2124 DFHKRVIS
+2124 DFHKRVVS
-2132 VKKNSQRPASDVL
+2132 VKKKFQRPASDVL

-2184 TNLQITVL
+2184 TTLQITVL

-2208 TVAESETLKGQL
+2208 DVAESETLKGQL
-2220 DEAEAA
+2220 NEAETA

-2239 KMDDSFG
+2239 NMEDSFG
-2246 SADMK
+2246 SADMI
-2251 SALDS
+2251 SALES

-2265 RTSEQARR
+2265 RISEQARR

-2290 VLVELNDES
+2290 VLLKLKDDS

-2319 GGVRKG
+2319 GRVRKS
-2325 NKRKKA
+2325 NRRKKA

>member
-1 MAALPHQ
+1 MAALSHQ

-28 WLGENLTDM
+28 WLQENLTDM
-37 DAKVKGMI
+37 DVKVKGMI

-121 TPMLGLF
+121 SPMLSLF
-128 ERDELQNPNT
+128 DLEELQKDALGVAASNT
-138 HDLKNNGAFTD
+138 HDLKSNGGFTD

-156 RKVFKQRNNLFGSGD
+156 RKVFKQRNNLFGD

-186 SEAEEKG
+186 SEADEK
-193 VPTKETRALPDS
+193 VVQTNESNSFQTRALPDS
-205 ERMVESEEILT
+205 ERMVESEEILK
-216 LKKALAQV
+216 LKKALSQV

-249 FRARED
+249 SRARED

-274 EALSTLGAEKKA
+274 DALSALGAEKEA
-286 NLQQYQES
+286 NLKQYQKS
-294 LDRISELENTVSH
+294 LDMISELENTVSH

-313 AVGERASKAELEAQS
+313 AVGERASKAELEGQT

-343 LKQYIQSLEMIAKL
+343 LKQYMQSLEMIANL

-375 EKAESEIECLK
+375 EKAENEIEFLK
-386 QDILKLTGEKEAAA
+386 QEILKFTGEKEAAA

-412 LEHKLSCAKEEA
+412 LEHKLSCAKEES
-424 QRLNAEINDGVA
+424 QRLNAEINNGVA
-436 KLEGAEER
+436 KLEDAEER
-444 YLLLER
+444 CLLLEK
-450 SNKSLHTELES
+450 SNKSLHSELKS

-466 GAQSQELTVKQKELG
+466 GVQNQELTEKQKELG

-500 FQALQHLH
+500 FQTLQHLH

-515 RVLASE
+515 RALASE
-521 LQNRLQVLKDLETR
+521 LQNRLQVLKDLETH
-535 NQTLQGEFQKV
+535 NQILLGEVQKV

-551 NLSKINVSSAIS
+551 SLGEINVSSAIS
-563 MRDMQNEISSLSET
+563 IRDMQNEISSLSEA
-577 KGKLEV
+577 KGKLEL
-583 EVELRIDQRNALQ
+583 EVELRMDQRNALQ

-602 KEELKDHNKKLLSI
+602 KEELNDHNKKLLSI

-635 ELQDEKSNLG
+635 ELQREKSNLG

-655 VALLEKLQVFEEL
+655 IALLEKLQVFEEL
-668 LEKNSI
+668 LVKNSI

-682 SAELEAVRASL
+682 SAELEAVRGSL
-693 KALEDSCQILL
+693 KALEDSCQSLL
-704 EEKSAR
+704 QDKSAL

-754 KSKSLEESCEVLVKE
+754 KSKSLEESCDVLVKE

-792 DLEERYSGLE
+792 DLEGKYSGLE
-802 QKHSTLEKEK
+802 QRHSTLEKEK
-812 ELTLH
+812 ELTLR
-817 ALEELRISLDA
+817 AFEELWVSLDA
-828 KNCEHDCFV
+828 KNCEHDSFV
-837 HTTEVRLAGME
+837 HTTGVQLAGME
-848 SEMHLLQEECQLR
+848 SEMHVLQEECQLR
-861 KQEFDKLLEKAM
+861 KQDFDKLLEKAI
-873 ESDILNFTLQTSSL
+873 ESDILNFTLQTSSQ
-887 DLEGKGSSLMSE
+887 DLEGMGSSLLGE
-899 YQKLFEV
+899 YQKLFEA
-906 SALSKTL
+906 STFSKTL
-913 ISDLEQK
+913 ISDLKQK

-930 LFDQVSIM
+930 LFDQVSIL

-948 LDIPNHACE
+948 LDIVPNHACQ

-977 SFYRTE
+977 SFNRTE

-1001 QLKLEVE
+1001 QIKLEVE
-1008 ALDAEKTIIN
+1008 ALDAEKTIII

-1024 SEKLLVLQ
+1024 SEQLLALQ

-1039 EGSEELK
+1039 EVGEELK
-1046 LKIREKDQR
+1046 LKIMETSHR
-1055 GQLLEIENCNL
+1055 GELLEIENCNL

-1081 SMMDQLNLQVN
+1081 SMMDQLNFQVVASKN
-1092 VGKHLLSEKDTEL
+1092 LMSEKDTEL

-1116 TEKALLHEI
+1116 TEKVVLHQI
-1125 LKGEAAALIEGS
+1125 LMNEVAALKEGS

-1148 HRGELLEI
+1148 RRGELLEI

-1171 LKTVKSMTDQLN
+1171 LKTLKSMTDQLN

-1208 LTETEKALLHEIL
+1208 LTETEKAVLHQIL
-1221 KGEAAALIEGSEELK
+1221 MNEVAALKEGSEELK
-1236 LKIREK
+1236 LIIREK
-1242 DQRGQLLEI
+1242 DRRGELLEI
-1251 ENCDLAK
+1251 ENCGLAK

-1266 LKTVKNMTDQLNLQV
+1266 LKTL
-1281 NVGKHLLSEKDTELQ
+1281 
-1296 GMEQKLYLTE
+1296 
-1306 TEKALLHEILES
+1306 
-1318 EAAAL
+1318 
-1323 KEGSEELKLKIR
+1323 
-1335 EKDQRGQ
+1335 
-1342 LLEIENSDLAKALQL
+1342 
-1357 AEDELKTVKS
+1357 
-1367 MTDQLNLQV
+1367 
-1376 NVGKHLLSEKD
+1376 
-1387 TELQGMEQ
+1387 
-1395 KLYLTETE
+1395 
-1403 KALLHEILKGEAAAL
+1403 
-1418 IEGSEELKLK
+1418 
-1428 IREKDHRGELLE
+1428 
-1440 IENCDLAKALQLAED
+1440 
-1455 ELKTVKSMTDQLNL
+1455 KSMTDQLNL

-1492 YLTETEKALL
+1492 YLTETEKAVL
-1502 HEILK
+1502 HHILK
-1507 GEAAA
+1507 
-1512 LIEGSEELK
+1512 SEV
-1521 LKIREKDQRGQLLE
+1521 
-1535 IENCDLAKA
+1535 A
-1544 LQLAEDELKTV
+1544 T
-1555 KNMTD
+1555 
-1560 QLNLQVNVGK
+1560 
-1570 HLLSEKDT
+1570 
-1578 ELQGMEQKLYLTET
+1578 
-1592 EKALLHEILESEAAA
+1592 

-1621 KDQRGQ
+1621 KDHRGG

-1633 CDLAKALQLAED
+1633 CNLAKALQLAED

-1664 KHLLSEKDTELQ
+1664 KD
-1676 GMEQKLYFTETEK
+1676 
-1689 ALLHEILEGEAA
+1689 
-1701 ALIEGSEEL
+1701 
-1710 KLKIRE
+1710 
-1716 KDQRGELLEIE
+1716 
-1727 NCDLAKA
+1727 
-1734 LQLAEDELKTVK
+1734 
-1746 SMTDQLNL
+1746 
-1754 QVNVGKNLLSEK
+1754 LLSEK

-1802 IIMEDQEKKILKLS
+1802 IIMEDQEKKILKLCA
-1816 SDSNQLRTDN
+1816 DSNQLRTEN
-1826 THLFEASQLLQEGL
+1826 MHLFEASQLLQEGL
-1840 QQSRGELEKLKMQEG
+1840 QQSGGELEKLKMQEE
-1855 ALHFELQK
+1855 ALHSELQK
-1863 KLNEIDTWKLEMD
+1863 QLNEIKTWKLEMD
-1876 MLLGE
+1876 VLLGE
-1881 LQVSMFYHILYEQKF
+1881 LQVSMFYHILYEQKI
-1896 HDLAEACRSFD
+1896 HELAEACQSFD

-1932 GLNTQ
+1932 DLNTQ

-1959 YLHGKSEKP
+1959 YLHGKPKKP
-1968 SNGDTE
+1968 DNEDTK
-1974 DIVVAHP
+1974 DIVVAP
-1981 AESTCSKDD
+1981 TDDSTRLKDN
-1990 ENAVATDAFTD
+1990 ENAVTTDAFFD
-2001 LHGLERRVRAVEKV
+2001 LHGLEIRVRAVEKT

-2023 VQENVNMHS
+2023 VKENVNMHS
-2032 KLQAAMQQVEELK
+2032 KLQAAMQQIEELK
-2045 SGSSLHRRNSAPKSE
+2045 SESSRHRRNSAPKSE

-2091 AETNNLVFDLWDTT
+2091 DNLVFDLWDTT
-2105 NPTVGKAKLDDTP
+2105 SPTAGKAKLDDTP

-2132 VKKNSQRPASDVL
+2132 VKKKCQRPASDVL
-2145 GEKDSGEGKL
+2145 SEKYSDEGKL

-2169 KRKVLERL
+2169 KRRVLQRL

-2208 TVAESETLKGQL
+2208 AVAESDTLKGQL
-2220 DEAEAA
+2220 NEAEAA

-2239 KMDDSFG
+2239 NMEDSFG

-2251 SALDS
+2251 SALES

-2265 RTSEQARR
+2265 RYSEQARR

-2290 VLVELNDES
+2290 VLLKLNDES
-2299 KGNSRASE
+2299 KGNSRVPE

-2319 GGVRKG
+2319 GGVRKSN

-2331 PFCACIQPPTQGD
+2331 SFCACIQPPTQGD

>member
-1 MAALPHQ
+1 MTALSHQ

-28 WLGENLTDM
+28 WLQENLTDM

-128 ERDELQNPNT
+128 EPEELQKDALGVAASHT
-138 HDLKNNGAFTD
+138 HDLKSNGAFTD

-156 RKVFKQRNNLFGSGD
+156 RKIFKQRNNLFVSGD

-186 SEAEEKG
+186 SETDEKE
-193 VPTKETRALPDS
+193 VQTNENNSFQTRALPDS
-205 ERMVESEEILT
+205 DRVVESEEILT

-249 FRARED
+249 SRARED

-261 RASKAEVEAQTLR
+261 QASKAEAEAQTLR
-274 EALSTLGAEKKA
+274 DALSALGAEKEA
-286 NLQQYQES
+286 NLQQYQKS
-294 LDRISELENTVSH
+294 LDRISELENTVFH

-313 AVGERASKAELEAQS
+313 SVGERASKAELEAQS

-343 LKQYIQSLEMIAKL
+343 LKQYMQSLEMIAKL
-357 ENKLQCAEEDAKK
+357 ENKLQSAEEDAKK

-375 EKAESEIECLK
+375 EKAESEIEFLK

-400 LQLQQCLETIST
+400 LQLQQCLETISI

-444 YLLLER
+444 CLLLER
-450 SNKSLHTELES
+450 SNKSLHSELES

-466 GAQSQELTVKQKELG
+466 GVQSQELTEKQKELG

-500 FQALQHLH
+500 FQTLQHLH

-515 RVLASE
+515 RALASE
-521 LQNRLQVLKDLETR
+521 LQNRLQVLKDLENH
-535 NQTLQGEFQKV
+535 NQTLQGEIQKV

-551 NLSKINVSSAIS
+551 NLSEINVSSAIS
-563 MRDMQNEISSLSET
+563 MRDMQNEVSSLSEA

-583 EVELRIDQRNALQ
+583 EVELRMDQRNALQ

-602 KEELKDHNKKLLSI
+602 KEELNDHNKKLLSI

-635 ELQDEKSNLG
+635 ELQDDKSNLG
-645 ETCERERSEK
+645 KTCERERSEK

-682 SAELEAVRASL
+682 SAELEAVRCNL
-693 KALEDSCQILL
+693 KALEDSCQSLL
-704 EEKSAR
+704 EEKSAL

-718 SELQVTIENLEE
+718 SELQVTIENLER

-754 KSKSLEESCEVLVKE
+754 KSKSLDESCEVLVKE

-780 FSQLQAAQIALH
+780 FSQLQAAQIAMH
-792 DLEERYSGLE
+792 DLEGRYSGLE
-802 QKHSTLEKEK
+802 QKHTTLEKEK

-828 KNCEHDCFV
+828 KNCEHDSFV

-848 SEMHLLQEECQLR
+848 SEMHILQEECQLR
-861 KQEFDKLLEKAM
+861 KQEFDRLLEKAM
-873 ESDILNFTLQTSSL
+873 ESDIFNFTLQTSSL
-887 DLEGKGSSLMSE
+887 DLEGKGSSLLSE
-899 YQKLFEV
+899 YQKLFEA

-913 ISDLEQK
+913 IFDLKQK
-920 NVEQKMEMTS
+920 NVEQQMEMTS
-930 LFDQVSIM
+930 LFNQVSIL

-948 LDIPNHACE
+948 LDIVPDHAYQ
-957 DRKDQVHLDHIFHR
+957 DRKDQVLLDDIFHR

-977 SFYRTE
+977 TFYKTE
-983 EENHR
+983 EENHQ

-1001 QLKLEVE
+1001 QLKLELE
-1008 ALDAEKTIIN
+1008 ALDAETTIIRR
-1018 QESNFK
+1018 ESNFK
-1024 SEKLLVLQ
+1024 SEQLLVLQ

-1039 EGSEELK
+1039 EGSAELKLKIREKDHRGELLEVENCNLAKALQLAEDELKTVKGMMDQLNLQVNAGKNLLSEKDTELQGMEQMLYLTETEKALLHQILKSEVATFKEGSEELK
-1046 LKIREKDQR
+1046 LKIREKDRR
-1055 GQLLEIENCNL
+1055 GEQLEIENCNLAKALQLAEDELKTVKSMTDQLNLQVNVSKNLLSEKDTELQGMQQKLYLTETEKALLHQILKSEIAALKEASEELKLKIREKDHRGALLEIENFNL

-1092 VGKHLLSEKDTEL
+1092 VGNNLLIEKDTKL

-1116 TEKALLHEI
+1116 TEKALLHQI
-1125 LKGEAAALIEGS
+1125 LKSEVAALKEGS

-1148 HRGELLEI
+1148 HRGEQLEI
-1156 ENCDLAKALQ
+1156 ENCNLAKALQ

-1183 LQVNVGKNLLSEK
+1183 LKVNIGK
-1196 DTELQGMEQKLY
+1196 
-1208 LTETEKALLHEIL
+1208 I
-1221 KGEAAALIEGSEELK
+1221 
-1236 LKIREK
+1236 
-1242 DQRGQLLEI
+1242 
-1251 ENCDLAK
+1251 
-1258 ALQLAEDE
+1258 
-1266 LKTVKNMTDQLNLQV
+1266 
-1281 NVGKHLLSEKDTELQ
+1281 
-1296 GMEQKLYLTE
+1296 
-1306 TEKALLHEILES
+1306 
-1318 EAAAL
+1318 
-1323 KEGSEELKLKIR
+1323 
-1335 EKDQRGQ
+1335 
-1342 LLEIENSDLAKALQL
+1342 
-1357 AEDELKTVKS
+1357 
-1367 MTDQLNLQV
+1367 
-1376 NVGKHLLSEKD
+1376 
-1387 TELQGMEQ
+1387 
-1395 KLYLTETE
+1395 
-1403 KALLHEILKGEAAAL
+1403 
-1418 IEGSEELKLK
+1418 
-1428 IREKDHRGELLE
+1428 
-1440 IENCDLAKALQLAED
+1440 
-1455 ELKTVKSMTDQLNL
+1455 
-1469 QVNVGKNLLSEKDTE
+1469 
-1484 LQGMEQKL
+1484 
-1492 YLTETEKALL
+1492 
-1502 HEILK
+1502 
-1507 GEAAA
+1507 
-1512 LIEGSEELK
+1512 
-1521 LKIREKDQRGQLLE
+1521 
-1535 IENCDLAKA
+1535 
-1544 LQLAEDELKTV
+1544 
-1555 KNMTD
+1555 
-1560 QLNLQVNVGK
+1560 
-1570 HLLSEKDT
+1570 
-1578 ELQGMEQKLYLTET
+1578 
-1592 EKALLHEILESEAAA
+1592 
-1607 LKEGS
+1607 
-1612 EELKLKIRE
+1612 
-1621 KDQRGQ
+1621 
-1627 LLEIEN
+1627 
-1633 CDLAKALQLAED
+1633 
-1645 ELKTVK
+1645 
-1651 SMTDQLNLQVNVG
+1651 
-1664 KHLLSEKDTELQ
+1664 
-1676 GMEQKLYFTETEK
+1676 
-1689 ALLHEILEGEAA
+1689 
-1701 ALIEGSEEL
+1701 
-1710 KLKIRE
+1710 
-1716 KDQRGELLEIE
+1716 
-1727 NCDLAKA
+1727 
-1734 LQLAEDELKTVK
+1734 
-1746 SMTDQLNL
+1746 
-1754 QVNVGKNLLSEK
+1754 LLSEK

-1802 IIMEDQEKKILKLS
+1802 IIMEDQEKKILKLCGG
-1816 SDSNQLRTDN
+1816 SNQLHTEN
-1826 THLFEASQLLQEGL
+1826 MHLFEASQLLQEGL
-1840 QQSRGELEKLKMQEG
+1840 QQSRGELEKLKMQEEV
-1855 ALHFELQK
+1855 LHSELQK
-1863 KLNEIDTWKLEMD
+1863 QVNEIETWKLEMD
-1876 MLLGE
+1876 VLLGE
-1881 LQVSMFYHILYEQKF
+1881 LQVSMFYHILYEQKI
-1896 HDLAEACRSFD
+1896 HELAEACQSFN

-1916 IKLLKEKVST
+1916 IKLLKEKVSA
-1926 LGTENE
+1926 LDSENE
-1932 GLNTQ
+1932 DLNTQ

-1959 YLHGKSEKP
+1959 YLHGKPKTP
-1968 SNGDTE
+1968 DNDDTK

-1981 AESTCSKDD
+1981 ADSTRLKDN
-1990 ENAVATDAFTD
+1990 ENAVATDAFSD
-2001 LHGLERRVRAVEKV
+2001 LHGLEIRVRSVEKAMA
-2015 LVEMEQLV
+2015 EMEQLV

-2032 KLQAAMQQVEELK
+2032 KLQAAMQQIEELK
-2045 SGSSLHRRNSAPKSE
+2045 SESGLHRRNSAPRSE

-2079 ECSSYRNGRREQ
+2079 ECSSYRNDRREQ
-2091 AETNNLVFDLWDTT
+2091 AETNNLVFDLWDTA

-2124 DFHKRVIS
+2124 DFHKPVMS
-2132 VKKNSQRPASDVL
+2132 VKKKCQRPASDVL
-2145 GEKDSGEGKL
+2145 GEKDWGDGKL

-2169 KRKVLERL
+2169 KRKVLQRL

-2208 TVAESETLKGQL
+2208 AVAESETLKGQL
-2220 DEAEAA
+2220 SEAEAA
-2226 IHKLFDLTGKLMK
+2226 IHKLFDLTGKLAKNME
-2239 KMDDSFG
+2239 DSFG

-2251 SALDS
+2251 SALES

-2265 RTSEQARR
+2265 RISEQARR

-2290 VLVELNDES
+2290 VLLKLNDES
-2299 KGNSRASE
+2299 KGTSRASE

-2319 GGVRKG
+2319 GGVRKS
-2325 NKRKKA
+2325 NKQKKA
-2331 PFCACIQPPTQGD
+2331 PFCACIQPPTHGD

>member
-1 MAALPHQ
+1 MAALSQQ

-28 WLGENLTDM
+28 WLQENLTDM
-37 DAKVKGMI
+37 DVKVKGMI

-121 TPMLGLF
+121 SPMLSLF
-128 ERDELQNPNT
+128 DLEELQKDALGVAASNT
-138 HDLKNNGAFTD
+138 HDLKSNGGFTD

-156 RKVFKQRNNLFGSGD
+156 RKVFKQRNNLFGD

-186 SEAEEKG
+186 SEADEK
-193 VPTKETRALPDS
+193 VVQTNESNSFQTRALPDS
-205 ERMVESEEILT
+205 ERMVESEEILK
-216 LKKALAQV
+216 LKKALSQV

-249 FRARED
+249 SRAREG

-274 EALSTLGAEKKA
+274 DALSALGAEKEA
-286 NLQQYQES
+286 NLKQYQKS
-294 LDRISELENTVSH
+294 LDMISELENNVSH

-313 AVGERASKAELEAQS
+313 AVGERASKAELEGQT

-343 LKQYIQSLEMIAKL
+343 LKQYMQSLEMIANL
-357 ENKLQCAEEDAKK
+357 ESKLQCAEEDAKK

-375 EKAESEIECLK
+375 EKAENEIEFLK
-386 QDILKLTGEKEAAA
+386 QEILKFTGEKEAAA

-412 LEHKLSCAKEEA
+412 LEHKLSCAKEES
-424 QRLNAEINDGVA
+424 QRLNAEINNGVA
-436 KLEGAEER
+436 KLEDAEER
-444 YLLLER
+444 CLLLEK
-450 SNKSLHTELES
+450 SNKSLHSELES

-466 GAQSQELTVKQKELG
+466 GVQNQELTEKQKELG

-500 FQALQHLH
+500 FQTLQHLH

-515 RVLASE
+515 RALASE
-521 LQNRLQVLKDLETR
+521 LQNRLQVLKDLETH
-535 NQTLQGEFQKV
+535 NQILLGEVQKV

-551 NLSKINVSSAIS
+551 SLGEINVSSAIS
-563 MRDMQNEISSLSET
+563 MRDMQNEISSLSEA
-577 KGKLEV
+577 KGKLEL
-583 EVELRIDQRNALQ
+583 EVELRMDQRNALQ

-602 KEELKDHNKKLLSI
+602 KEELNDHNKKLLSI

-635 ELQDEKSNLG
+635 ELQHEKSNLG

-655 VALLEKLQVFEEL
+655 IALLEKLQVFEEL

-682 SAELEAVRASL
+682 SAELEAVRGSL
-693 KALEDSCQILL
+693 KALEDSCQSLL
-704 EEKSAR
+704 QEKSAI

-754 KSKSLEESCEVLVKE
+754 KSKSLEESCDVLVKE

-792 DLEERYSGLE
+792 DLEGKYSGLE
-802 QKHSTLEKEK
+802 QRHSTLEKEK
-812 ELTLH
+812 ELTLR
-817 ALEELRISLDA
+817 AFEELRISLDA
-828 KNCEHDCFV
+828 KNCEHDSFV
-837 HTTEVRLAGME
+837 HTTGVRLAGME
-848 SEMHLLQEECQLR
+848 SEMHVLQEECQLR
-861 KQEFDKLLEKAM
+861 KQDFDKLLEKAI
-873 ESDILNFTLQTSSL
+873 ESDILNFTLQTSSQ
-887 DLEGKGSSLMSE
+887 DLEGKGSSLLGE
-899 YQKLFEV
+899 YQKLFEA
-906 SALSKTL
+906 STFSKTL
-913 ISDLEQK
+913 ISDLKQK

-930 LFDQVSIM
+930 LFDQVSIL

-948 LDIPNHACE
+948 LDIVPNHACQ

-977 SFYRTE
+977 SFNKTE

-1001 QLKLEVE
+1001 QIKLEVE
-1008 ALDAEKTIIN
+1008 ALDAEKTIIS

-1024 SEKLLVLQ
+1024 SEQLLVLQ
-1032 SEAAALK
+1032 NEAAALK
-1039 EGSEELK
+1039 
-1046 LKIREKDQR
+1046 
-1055 GQLLEIENCNL
+1055 
-1066 AKALQ
+1066 
-1071 LAEDELKTVK
+1071 
-1081 SMMDQLNLQVN
+1081 
-1092 VGKHLLSEKDTEL
+1092 
-1105 QGMEQKLYLTE
+1105 
-1116 TEKALLHEI
+1116 
-1125 LKGEAAALIEGS
+1125 EGS

-1156 ENCDLAKALQ
+1156 ENCNLAKALQ

-1183 LQVNVGKNLLSEK
+1183 LQVNVGK
-1196 DTELQGMEQKLY
+1196 D
-1208 LTETEKALLHEIL
+1208 
-1221 KGEAAALIEGSEELK
+1221 
-1236 LKIREK
+1236 
-1242 DQRGQLLEI
+1242 
-1251 ENCDLAK
+1251 
-1258 ALQLAEDE
+1258 
-1266 LKTVKNMTDQLNLQV
+1266 
-1281 NVGKHLLSEKDTELQ
+1281 
-1296 GMEQKLYLTE
+1296 
-1306 TEKALLHEILES
+1306 
-1318 EAAAL
+1318 
-1323 KEGSEELKLKIR
+1323 
-1335 EKDQRGQ
+1335 
-1342 LLEIENSDLAKALQL
+1342 
-1357 AEDELKTVKS
+1357 
-1367 MTDQLNLQV
+1367 
-1376 NVGKHLLSEKD
+1376 
-1387 TELQGMEQ
+1387 
-1395 KLYLTETE
+1395 
-1403 KALLHEILKGEAAAL
+1403 
-1418 IEGSEELKLK
+1418 
-1428 IREKDHRGELLE
+1428 
-1440 IENCDLAKALQLAED
+1440 
-1455 ELKTVKSMTDQLNL
+1455 
-1469 QVNVGKNLLSEKDTE
+1469 
-1484 LQGMEQKL
+1484 
-1492 YLTETEKALL
+1492 
-1502 HEILK
+1502 
-1507 GEAAA
+1507 
-1512 LIEGSEELK
+1512 
-1521 LKIREKDQRGQLLE
+1521 
-1535 IENCDLAKA
+1535 
-1544 LQLAEDELKTV
+1544 
-1555 KNMTD
+1555 
-1560 QLNLQVNVGK
+1560 
-1570 HLLSEKDT
+1570 
-1578 ELQGMEQKLYLTET
+1578 
-1592 EKALLHEILESEAAA
+1592 
-1607 LKEGS
+1607 
-1612 EELKLKIRE
+1612 
-1621 KDQRGQ
+1621 
-1627 LLEIEN
+1627 
-1633 CDLAKALQLAED
+1633 
-1645 ELKTVK
+1645 
-1651 SMTDQLNLQVNVG
+1651 
-1664 KHLLSEKDTELQ
+1664 
-1676 GMEQKLYFTETEK
+1676 
-1689 ALLHEILEGEAA
+1689 
-1701 ALIEGSEEL
+1701 
-1710 KLKIRE
+1710 
-1716 KDQRGELLEIE
+1716 
-1727 NCDLAKA
+1727 
-1734 LQLAEDELKTVK
+1734 
-1746 SMTDQLNL
+1746 
-1754 QVNVGKNLLSEK
+1754 LLSEK

-1802 IIMEDQEKKILKLS
+1802 IIMEDQEKKILKLCA
-1816 SDSNQLRTDN
+1816 DSNQLRTEN
-1826 THLFEASQLLQEGL
+1826 MHLFEASQLLQEGL
-1840 QQSRGELEKLKMQEG
+1840 QQSGGELEKLKMQEE
-1855 ALHFELQK
+1855 ALHSELQK
-1863 KLNEIDTWKLEMD
+1863 QLNEIKTWKLEMD
-1876 MLLGE
+1876 VLLGE
-1881 LQVSMFYHILYEQKF
+1881 LQVSMFYHILYEQKI
-1896 HDLAEACRSFD
+1896 HELAEACQSFD

-1932 GLNTQ
+1932 DLNTQ
-1937 LAAYGPAIFSL
+1937 LAAYGPAIYSL

-1959 YLHGKSEKP
+1959 YLHGKPKRPDNE
-1968 SNGDTE
+1968 DTK
-1974 DIVVAHP
+1974 DIVVVP
-1981 AESTCSKDD
+1981 TDDSTRLKDN
-1990 ENAVATDAFTD
+1990 ENAVTTHAFFD
-2001 LHGLERRVRAVEKV
+2001 LHGLEIRVRAVEKT

-2023 VQENVNMHS
+2023 VKENVNMHS
-2032 KLQAAMQQVEELK
+2032 KLQAAMQQIEELK
-2045 SGSSLHRRNSAPKSE
+2045 SESSRHRRNSAPKSE

-2091 AETNNLVFDLWDTT
+2091 DNLVFDLWDTT
-2105 NPTVGKAKLDDTP
+2105 SPTAGKAKLDDTP

-2132 VKKNSQRPASDVL
+2132 VKKKCQRPASDVQS
-2145 GEKDSGEGKL
+2145 EKYSDEGKL

-2169 KRKVLERL
+2169 KRRVLQRL

-2208 TVAESETLKGQL
+2208 AVAESDTLKGQL
-2220 DEAEAA
+2220 NEAEAA

-2239 KMDDSFG
+2239 NMEDSFG

-2251 SALDS
+2251 SALES

-2265 RTSEQARR
+2265 RYSEQARR

-2290 VLVELNDES
+2290 VLLKLNDES
-2299 KGNSRASE
+2299 KGNSRVPE

-2319 GGVRKG
+2319 GGVRKSN

-2331 PFCACIQPPTQGD
+2331 SFCACIQPPTQGD

>member
-1 MAALPHQ
+1 MAALSHQ

-28 WLGENLTDM
+28 WLQENLTDM
-37 DAKVKGMI
+37 DVKVKGMI

-68 LMKFVEEFYRAY
+68 LMRFVEEFYRAY

-121 TPMLGLF
+121 TPMQGLF
-128 ERDELQNPNT
+128 DPEELQKDDPKSNA
-138 HDLKNNGAFTD
+138 AFTD
-149 ESHSVMK
+149 DSHSVMK
-156 RKVFKQRNNLFGSGD
+156 RNVFKQRNNLFGSG
-171 QGRFADGRVRKGLNF
+171 RVADGRVRKGLNF

-193 VPTKETRALPDS
+193 VQINESNGIQTRALPES
-205 ERMVESEEILT
+205 ERMVESEEILK
-216 LKKALAQV
+216 LKKAIAQV

-239 EKLSHLESEV
+239 EKLSQLESEES
-249 FRARED
+249 RARED

-261 RASKAEVEAQTLR
+261 RASKAEAEVQTLR
-274 EALSTLGAEKKA
+274 DALSALGAEKEA
-286 NLQQYQES
+286 SLQQYQKS
-294 LDRISELENTVSH
+294 LDRISELENAVSR
-307 AQENSV
+307 AQENTV

-328 LREDLANVAAEKDEA
+328 LRQDLANVAAEKNEA
-343 LKQYIQSLEMIAKL
+343 LKQYMESLEMIAKL

-375 EKAESEIECLK
+375 EKAENEIECLK

-444 YLLLER
+444 CLLLER
-450 SNKSLHTELES
+450 SNKSLHSELES

-466 GAQSQELTVKQKELG
+466 GAQSQELTEKQKELG

-500 FQALQHLH
+500 FQTLQHLH

-515 RVLASE
+515 RSLASE
-521 LQNRLQVLKDLETR
+521 LQNRLQVLKDLETH
-535 NQTLQGEFQKV
+535 NQTLQGEVQKV

-551 NLSKINVSSAIS
+551 NLNEINVSSAIS
-563 MRDMQNEISSLSET
+563 MRDMQNEISSLSEA

-583 EVELRIDQRNALQ
+583 EVELRMDQRNALQ

-602 KEELKDHNKKLLSI
+602 KEELNDNNKKLLSI
-616 VTQVQAVGLD
+616 VTQVKAVGLD

-635 ELQDEKSNLG
+635 ELQDEKSTLG

-682 SAELEAVRASL
+682 NAELEAVRGSL
-693 KALEDSCQILL
+693 KALEDSFQSLL
-704 EEKSAR
+704 EEKSAL
-710 LNDKVTLT
+710 LNDKATLT

-769 KADLGREKENL
+769 KADLAHEKASL

-792 DLEERYSGLE
+792 DLEGRYTGLE
-802 QKHSTLEKEK
+802 QRHSTLGKEK

-817 ALEELRISLDA
+817 ALEELRVSLDA
-828 KNCEHDCFV
+828 KNCEHDRFV
-837 HTTEVRLAGME
+837 HTSEVRLAGME
-848 SEMHLLQEECQLR
+848 SEMHLLQEERQLR

-873 ESDILNFTLQTSSL
+873 ESDILNFTLKTSSL
-887 DLEGKGSSLMSE
+887 DLEGKGSYLLSG
-899 YQKLFEV
+899 YQKLFEA

-913 ISDLEQK
+913 ISDLKQK
-920 NVEQKMEMTS
+920 NVEQKIEMTS
-930 LFDQVSIM
+930 LFDQVSTL

-948 LDIPNHACE
+948 LDIVPNHACQ
-957 DRKDQVHLDHIFHR
+957 DRKDQVHLDNIFHR

-983 EENHR
+983 EESHR

-1001 QLKLEVE
+1001 QLKLEVQ
-1008 ALDAEKTIIN
+1008 ALDAEKTIIS

-1024 SEKLLVLQ
+1024 SEQLLALQ

-1039 EGSEELK
+1039 EVNEELKLIIKEKDHRGEMLETENCNLAKALQLAEDELKIVKSMVDQLNLEVNVGKNLLSDKDTELQGMEQKLYLTETEKAVLHQILKSEAAALIEGSEELK
-1046 LKIREKDQR
+1046 LKISEKDHR
-1055 GQLLEIENCNL
+1055 GELLEIENCNL

-1081 SMMDQLNLQVN
+1081 SLTDQLNLQVN
-1092 VGKHLLSEKDTEL
+1092 VGKNLLSEKDTEL
-1105 QGMEQKLYLTE
+1105 QGMKQKLYLTK
-1116 TEKALLHEI
+1116 TEKGVLHEI
-1125 LKGEAAALIEGS
+1125 LKSEAAALIEGS

-1156 ENCDLAKALQ
+1156 ENCNLAKALQ

-1171 LKTVKSMTDQLN
+1171 LKTVKSLSDQLN

-1208 LTETEKALLHEIL
+1208 LTETEK
-1221 KGEAAALIEGSEELK
+1221 S
-1236 LKIREK
+1236 
-1242 DQRGQLLEI
+1242 
-1251 ENCDLAK
+1251 
-1258 ALQLAEDE
+1258 
-1266 LKTVKNMTDQLNLQV
+1266 
-1281 NVGKHLLSEKDTELQ
+1281 
-1296 GMEQKLYLTE
+1296 
-1306 TEKALLHEILES
+1306 
-1318 EAAAL
+1318 
-1323 KEGSEELKLKIR
+1323 
-1335 EKDQRGQ
+1335 
-1342 LLEIENSDLAKALQL
+1342 
-1357 AEDELKTVKS
+1357 
-1367 MTDQLNLQV
+1367 
-1376 NVGKHLLSEKD
+1376 
-1387 TELQGMEQ
+1387 
-1395 KLYLTETE
+1395 
-1403 KALLHEILKGEAAAL
+1403 
-1418 IEGSEELKLK
+1418 
-1428 IREKDHRGELLE
+1428 
-1440 IENCDLAKALQLAED
+1440 
-1455 ELKTVKSMTDQLNL
+1455 
-1469 QVNVGKNLLSEKDTE
+1469 
-1484 LQGMEQKL
+1484 
-1492 YLTETEKALL
+1492 
-1502 HEILK
+1502 
-1507 GEAAA
+1507 
-1512 LIEGSEELK
+1512 
-1521 LKIREKDQRGQLLE
+1521 
-1535 IENCDLAKA
+1535 
-1544 LQLAEDELKTV
+1544 
-1555 KNMTD
+1555 
-1560 QLNLQVNVGK
+1560 
-1570 HLLSEKDT
+1570 
-1578 ELQGMEQKLYLTET
+1578 
-1592 EKALLHEILESEAAA
+1592 
-1607 LKEGS
+1607 
-1612 EELKLKIRE
+1612 
-1621 KDQRGQ
+1621 
-1627 LLEIEN
+1627 
-1633 CDLAKALQLAED
+1633 
-1645 ELKTVK
+1645 
-1651 SMTDQLNLQVNVG
+1651 
-1664 KHLLSEKDTELQ
+1664 
-1676 GMEQKLYFTETEK
+1676 
-1689 ALLHEILEGEAA
+1689 
-1701 ALIEGSEEL
+1701 
-1710 KLKIRE
+1710 
-1716 KDQRGELLEIE
+1716 
-1727 NCDLAKA
+1727 
-1734 LQLAEDELKTVK
+1734 
-1746 SMTDQLNL
+1746 
-1754 QVNVGKNLLSEK
+1754 
-1766 DTELQGMEQKLY
+1766 
-1778 LTETEK
+1778 
-1784 AVLHQIL
+1784 VLHQIL

-1802 IIMEDQEKKILKLS
+1802 IIMEDQEKKILKLCA
-1816 SDSNQLRTDN
+1816 DSNQLRSEN
-1826 THLFEASQLLQEGL
+1826 THLFEVSQLLQEGL
-1840 QQSRGELEKLKMQEG
+1840 QQSCGELEKLKMHEE
-1855 ALHFELQK
+1855 ALHTEIQNQ
-1863 KLNEIDTWKLEMD
+1863 LNEIETWKLETD
-1876 MLLGE
+1876 VLLGE
-1881 LQVSMFYHILYEQKF
+1881 LQVSMFYQILYEQKI
-1896 HDLAEACRSFD
+1896 HELSEACQSFD

-1916 IKLLKEKVST
+1916 IKHLKENVST
-1926 LGTENE
+1926 LGTANE
-1932 GLNTQ
+1932 DLNTQ
-1937 LAAYGPAIFSL
+1937 LAAYGPAILSL
-1948 SQCISS
+1948 SECISS
-1954 LEKHS
+1954 LEKNS
-1959 YLHGKSEKP
+1959 YLHGKPKKP
-1968 SNGDTE
+1968 DNEETK

-1981 AESTCSKDD
+1981 VDNTRSKDN
-1990 ENAVATDAFTD
+1990 ENAVATDAFSD
-2001 LHGLERRVRAVEKV
+2001 LHGLEIRVRAVEKA

-2032 KLQAAMQQVEELK
+2032 KLQAAMQQIEELK
-2045 SGSSLHRRNSAPKSE
+2045 SESSLHRRNSALRSE
-2060 IFEAENGILTKD
+2060 ILEAENGILTKD

-2079 ECSSYRNGRREQ
+2079 ECSSYRNGMREQ
-2091 AETNNLVFDLWDTT
+2091 AESNNQVFDLW
-2105 NPTVGKAKLDDTP
+2105 DDTP

-2124 DFHKRVIS
+2124 DFHKRAIS
-2132 VKKNSQRPASDVL
+2132 VKKKHQFPASDVL
-2145 GEKDSGEGKL
+2145 GEKDLGEGKL

-2184 TNLQITVL
+2184 SNLQITVL

-2208 TVAESETLKGQL
+2208 AVAESETLKGQL
-2220 DEAEAA
+2220 NEAETA

-2239 KMDDSFG
+2239 NMEDSFG

-2251 SALDS
+2251 SALES
-2256 EEIGNVSRR
+2256 EEIENVSRKKI
-2265 RTSEQARR
+2265 SEQARR

-2290 VLVELNDES
+2290 VLLKLKDES

-2319 GGVRKG
+2319 GGVRK
-2325 NKRKKA
+2325 NNRRKKA

>member
-1 MAALPHQ
+1 MAALSQQ

-28 WLGENLTDM
+28 WLQENLTDM
-37 DAKVKGMI
+37 DVKVKGMI

-121 TPMLGLF
+121 SPMLSLF
-128 ERDELQNPNT
+128 DLEELQKDALGVAASNT
-138 HDLKNNGAFTD
+138 HDLKSNGGFTD

-156 RKVFKQRNNLFGSGD
+156 RKVFKQRNNLFGD

-186 SEAEEKG
+186 SEADEK
-193 VPTKETRALPDS
+193 VVQTNESNSFQTRALPDS
-205 ERMVESEEILT
+205 ERMVESEEILK
-216 LKKALAQV
+216 LKKALSQV

-249 FRARED
+249 SRAREG

-274 EALSTLGAEKKA
+274 DALSALGAEKEA
-286 NLQQYQES
+286 NLKQYQKS
-294 LDRISELENTVSH
+294 LDMISELENNVSH

-313 AVGERASKAELEAQS
+313 AVGERASKAELEGQT

-343 LKQYIQSLEMIAKL
+343 LKQYMQSLEMIANL
-357 ENKLQCAEEDAKK
+357 ESKLQCAEEDAKK

-375 EKAESEIECLK
+375 EKAENEIEFLK
-386 QDILKLTGEKEAAA
+386 QEILKFTGEKEAAA

-412 LEHKLSCAKEEA
+412 LEHKLSCAKEES
-424 QRLNAEINDGVA
+424 QRLNAEINNGVA
-436 KLEGAEER
+436 KLEDAEER
-444 YLLLER
+444 CLLLEK
-450 SNKSLHTELES
+450 SNKSLHSELES

-466 GAQSQELTVKQKELG
+466 GVQNQELTEKQKELG

-500 FQALQHLH
+500 FQTLQHLH

-515 RVLASE
+515 RALASE
-521 LQNRLQVLKDLETR
+521 LQNRLQVLKDLETH
-535 NQTLQGEFQKV
+535 NQILLGEVQKV

-551 NLSKINVSSAIS
+551 SLGEINVSSAIS
-563 MRDMQNEISSLSET
+563 MRDMQNEISSLSEA
-577 KGKLEV
+577 KGKLEL
-583 EVELRIDQRNALQ
+583 EVELRMDQRNALQ

-602 KEELKDHNKKLLSI
+602 KEELNDHNKKLLSI

-635 ELQDEKSNLG
+635 ELQHEKSNLG

-655 VALLEKLQVFEEL
+655 IALLEKLQVFEEL

-682 SAELEAVRASL
+682 SAELEAVRGSL
-693 KALEDSCQILL
+693 KALEDSCQSLL
-704 EEKSAR
+704 QEKSAI

-754 KSKSLEESCEVLVKE
+754 KSKSLEESCDVLVKE

-792 DLEERYSGLE
+792 DLEGKYSGLE
-802 QKHSTLEKEK
+802 QRHSTLEKEK
-812 ELTLH
+812 ELTLR
-817 ALEELRISLDA
+817 AFEELRISLDA
-828 KNCEHDCFV
+828 KNCEHDSFV
-837 HTTEVRLAGME
+837 HTTGVRLAGME
-848 SEMHLLQEECQLR
+848 SEMHVLQEECQLR
-861 KQEFDKLLEKAM
+861 KQDFDKLLEKAI
-873 ESDILNFTLQTSSL
+873 ESDILNFTLQTSSQ
-887 DLEGKGSSLMSE
+887 DLEGKGSSLLGE
-899 YQKLFEV
+899 YQKLFEA
-906 SALSKTL
+906 STFSKTL
-913 ISDLEQK
+913 ISDLKQK

-930 LFDQVSIM
+930 LFDQVSIL

-948 LDIPNHACE
+948 LDIVPNHACQ

-977 SFYRTE
+977 SFNKTE

-1001 QLKLEVE
+1001 QIKLEVE
-1008 ALDAEKTIIN
+1008 ALDAEKTIIS

-1024 SEKLLVLQ
+1024 SEQLLVLQ
-1032 SEAAALK
+1032 NEAAALK
-1039 EGSEELK
+1039 EVGEELK
-1046 LKIREKDQR
+1046 LKIMETGHR
-1055 GQLLEIENCNL
+1055 GELLEIENCNL

-1081 SMMDQLNLQVN
+1081 SMMDQLNFQVVASKN
-1092 VGKHLLSEKDTEL
+1092 LMSEKDTEL

-1116 TEKALLHEI
+1116 TEKVVLHQILMNEVAALKEGSEELKLKIREKDRRGELLEIENCGLAKALQLAEDELKTLKSMTDQLNLQVNVGKNLLSEKDTELQGIEQKLYLTETEKAVLHQILMNEVAALKEGSEELKLIIREKDRRGELLEIENCGLAKALQLAEDELKTLKSMTDQLNLQVNVGKNLLSEKDTVLQGMEQKLYLTETEKAVLHHI
-1125 LKGEAAALIEGS
+1125 LKSEVATLKEGS

-1156 ENCDLAKALQ
+1156 ENCNLAKALQ

-1183 LQVNVGKNLLSEK
+1183 LQVNVGK
-1196 DTELQGMEQKLY
+1196 D
-1208 LTETEKALLHEIL
+1208 
-1221 KGEAAALIEGSEELK
+1221 
-1236 LKIREK
+1236 
-1242 DQRGQLLEI
+1242 
-1251 ENCDLAK
+1251 
-1258 ALQLAEDE
+1258 
-1266 LKTVKNMTDQLNLQV
+1266 
-1281 NVGKHLLSEKDTELQ
+1281 
-1296 GMEQKLYLTE
+1296 
-1306 TEKALLHEILES
+1306 
-1318 EAAAL
+1318 
-1323 KEGSEELKLKIR
+1323 
-1335 EKDQRGQ
+1335 
-1342 LLEIENSDLAKALQL
+1342 
-1357 AEDELKTVKS
+1357 
-1367 MTDQLNLQV
+1367 
-1376 NVGKHLLSEKD
+1376 
-1387 TELQGMEQ
+1387 
-1395 KLYLTETE
+1395 
-1403 KALLHEILKGEAAAL
+1403 
-1418 IEGSEELKLK
+1418 
-1428 IREKDHRGELLE
+1428 
-1440 IENCDLAKALQLAED
+1440 
-1455 ELKTVKSMTDQLNL
+1455 
-1469 QVNVGKNLLSEKDTE
+1469 
-1484 LQGMEQKL
+1484 
-1492 YLTETEKALL
+1492 
-1502 HEILK
+1502 
-1507 GEAAA
+1507 
-1512 LIEGSEELK
+1512 
-1521 LKIREKDQRGQLLE
+1521 
-1535 IENCDLAKA
+1535 
-1544 LQLAEDELKTV
+1544 
-1555 KNMTD
+1555 
-1560 QLNLQVNVGK
+1560 
-1570 HLLSEKDT
+1570 
-1578 ELQGMEQKLYLTET
+1578 
-1592 EKALLHEILESEAAA
+1592 
-1607 LKEGS
+1607 
-1612 EELKLKIRE
+1612 
-1621 KDQRGQ
+1621 
-1627 LLEIEN
+1627 
-1633 CDLAKALQLAED
+1633 
-1645 ELKTVK
+1645 
-1651 SMTDQLNLQVNVG
+1651 
-1664 KHLLSEKDTELQ
+1664 
-1676 GMEQKLYFTETEK
+1676 
-1689 ALLHEILEGEAA
+1689 
-1701 ALIEGSEEL
+1701 
-1710 KLKIRE
+1710 
-1716 KDQRGELLEIE
+1716 
-1727 NCDLAKA
+1727 
-1734 LQLAEDELKTVK
+1734 
-1746 SMTDQLNL
+1746 
-1754 QVNVGKNLLSEK
+1754 LLSEK

-1802 IIMEDQEKKILKLS
+1802 IIMEDQEKKILKLCA
-1816 SDSNQLRTDN
+1816 DSNQLRTEN
-1826 THLFEASQLLQEGL
+1826 MHLFEASQLLQEGL
-1840 QQSRGELEKLKMQEG
+1840 QQSGGELEKLKMQEE
-1855 ALHFELQK
+1855 ALHSELQK
-1863 KLNEIDTWKLEMD
+1863 QLNEIKTWKLEMD
-1876 MLLGE
+1876 VLLGE
-1881 LQVSMFYHILYEQKF
+1881 LQVSMFYHILYEQKI
-1896 HDLAEACRSFD
+1896 HELAEACQSFD

-1932 GLNTQ
+1932 DLNTQ
-1937 LAAYGPAIFSL
+1937 LAAYGPAIYSL

-1959 YLHGKSEKP
+1959 YLHGKPKRPDNE
-1968 SNGDTE
+1968 DTK
-1974 DIVVAHP
+1974 DIVVVP
-1981 AESTCSKDD
+1981 TDDSTRLKDN
-1990 ENAVATDAFTD
+1990 ENAVTTHAFFD
-2001 LHGLERRVRAVEKV
+2001 LHGLEIRVRAVEKT

-2023 VQENVNMHS
+2023 VKENVNMHS
-2032 KLQAAMQQVEELK
+2032 KLQAAMQQIEELK
-2045 SGSSLHRRNSAPKSE
+2045 SESSRHRRNSAPKSE

-2091 AETNNLVFDLWDTT
+2091 DNLVFDLWDTT
-2105 NPTVGKAKLDDTP
+2105 SPTAGKAKLDDTP

-2132 VKKNSQRPASDVL
+2132 VKKKCQRPASDVQS
-2145 GEKDSGEGKL
+2145 EKYSDEGKL

-2169 KRKVLERL
+2169 KRRVLQRL

-2208 TVAESETLKGQL
+2208 AVAESDTLKGQL
-2220 DEAEAA
+2220 NEAEAA

-2239 KMDDSFG
+2239 NMEDSFG

-2251 SALDS
+2251 SALES

-2265 RTSEQARR
+2265 RYSEQARR

-2290 VLVELNDES
+2290 VLLKLNDES
-2299 KGNSRASE
+2299 KGNSRVPE

-2319 GGVRKG
+2319 GGVRKSN

-2331 PFCACIQPPTQGD
+2331 SFCACIQPPTQGD

>member
-1 MAALPHQ
+1 MAALSHQ

-28 WLGENLTDM
+28 WLQENLTDM
-37 DAKVKGMI
+37 DVKVKGMI

-121 TPMLGLF
+121 SPMLSLF
-128 ERDELQNPNT
+128 DLEELQKDALGVAASNT
-138 HDLKNNGAFTD
+138 HDLKSNGGFTD
-149 ESHSVMK
+149 ESHSGMK
-156 RKVFKQRNNLFGSGD
+156 RKVFKQRNNLFGD

-186 SEAEEKG
+186 SEADEK
-193 VPTKETRALPDS
+193 VVQTNESNSLQTRALQDS
-205 ERMVESEEILT
+205 ERMVESEEILK

-249 FRARED
+249 SRARED

-274 EALSTLGAEKKA
+274 DALSALGAEKDA
-286 NLQQYQES
+286 NLKLYQKS
-294 LDRISELENTVSH
+294 LEMISELENTVSH
-307 AQENSV
+307 AQQNSV
-313 AVGERASKAELEAQS
+313 TVDESASKAELEAQT

-343 LKQYIQSLEMIAKL
+343 LKKYMQSLEMIANL

-375 EKAESEIECLK
+375 ETAENEIEFLK
-386 QDILKLTGEKEAAA
+386 QEILKFTGEKEAAA

-424 QRLNAEINDGVA
+424 QRLNAEINNGVA
-436 KLEGAEER
+436 KLEDAEER
-444 YLLLER
+444 CLLLEK
-450 SNKSLHTELES
+450 SNKSLHSELES

-466 GAQSQELTVKQKELG
+466 GVQNQELTEKQKELG

-500 FQALQHLH
+500 FQTLQHLH

-515 RVLASE
+515 RALAPE
-521 LQNRLQVLKDLETR
+521 LQNRLQVLKDLETH
-535 NQTLQGEFQKV
+535 NQTLLGEVQKV

-551 NLSKINVSSAIS
+551 SLGEINVSSALS
-563 MRDMQNEISSLSET
+563 MRDMQNEISSLSEA
-577 KGKLEV
+577 KGKLEL
-583 EVELRIDQRNALQ
+583 EVELRMDQRNALQ

-602 KEELKDHNKKLLSI
+602 KEELNDHNKKLLSI

-635 ELQDEKSNLG
+635 ELQHEKSNLG

-655 VALLEKLQVFEEL
+655 IALLEKLQVFEEL

-682 SAELEAVRASL
+682 SAELEAVRGSL
-693 KALEDSCQILL
+693 KELEDSCQSLL
-704 EEKSAR
+704 QEKSAL

-742 SDAHAELQSLKV
+742 SDAHVELQSLKV

-792 DLEERYSGLE
+792 DLVGKYSGLE
-802 QKHSTLEKEK
+802 QRHSTLEKEN
-812 ELTLH
+812 ELTLR
-817 ALEELRISLDA
+817 AFEELRVSLDA
-828 KNCEHDCFV
+828 KNCEHESFV
-837 HTTEVRLAGME
+837 HTTGVRLAGMK
-848 SEMHLLQEECQLR
+848 SEIHVLQEECELR
-861 KQEFDKLLEKAM
+861 KQDFDKLLEKAI
-873 ESDILNFTLQTSSL
+873 ESDILNITLQTSSQ
-887 DLEGKGSSLMSE
+887 DLEGKGSSLLGE
-899 YQKLFEV
+899 YQKLFEA
-906 SALSKTL
+906 STFFKTL
-913 ISDLEQK
+913 ISDLKQK

-930 LFDQVSIM
+930 LFDQVSIL

-948 LDIPNHACE
+948 LDIVPNHACQ

-971 VEVSKE
+971 VEASKE
-977 SFYRTE
+977 SFDKTE
-983 EENHR
+983 EENHQ

-1001 QLKLEVE
+1001 QIKLEVE
-1008 ALDAEKTIIN
+1008 ALDAEKTIIS
-1018 QESNFK
+1018 QELNFK
-1024 SEKLLVLQ
+1024 SEQLLALQ

-1039 EGSEELK
+1039 EVSEELK
-1046 LKIREKDQR
+1046 LKIMETGHK
-1055 GQLLEIENCNL
+1055 GELLEIENCNL

-1081 SMMDQLNLQVN
+1081 GMMHQLNFQVVASKN
-1092 VGKHLLSEKDTEL
+1092 LMSEKDAEL
-1105 QGMEQKLYLTE
+1105 QRMEQKLYLSE
-1116 TEKALLHEI
+1116 TEKAVLHQI
-1125 LKGEAAALIEGS
+1125 LMNEVAALKEGS

-1148 HRGELLEI
+1148 HRGELLVI

-1166 LAEDE
+1166 LTEDE
-1171 LKTVKSMTDQLN
+1171 LKTLKSMTDQLN
-1183 LQVNVGKNLLSEK
+1183 VQVNVGKNLLSEK

-1208 LTETEKALLHEIL
+1208 LTETEKAVLHQIL
-1221 KGEAAALIEGSEELK
+1221 MNEVAALKEGSEELK
-1236 LKIREK
+1236 LIIREK
-1242 DQRGQLLEI
+1242 DHRGELLEI

-1258 ALQLAEDE
+1258 ALHLAEDE
-1266 LKTVKNMTDQLNLQV
+1266 LKTLKSMMDQLSLQV
-1281 NVGKHLLSEKDTELQ
+1281 NVGKNLLSEKDTELQ
-1296 GMEQKLYLTE
+1296 GTEQKLYLTE
-1306 TEKALLHEILES
+1306 TEKAVLHQILMNEV
-1318 EAAAL
+1318 AAL
-1323 KEGSEELKLKIR
+1323 K
-1335 EKDQRGQ
+1335 
-1342 LLEIENSDLAKALQL
+1342 
-1357 AEDELKTVKS
+1357 
-1367 MTDQLNLQV
+1367 
-1376 NVGKHLLSEKD
+1376 
-1387 TELQGMEQ
+1387 
-1395 KLYLTETE
+1395 
-1403 KALLHEILKGEAAAL
+1403 
-1418 IEGSEELKLK
+1418 EGSEELKLK

-1440 IENCDLAKALQLAED
+1440 IENC
-1455 ELKTVKSMTDQLNL
+1455 N
-1469 QVNVGKNLLSEKDTE
+1469 
-1484 LQGMEQKL
+1484 
-1492 YLTETEKALL
+1492 
-1502 HEILK
+1502 
-1507 GEAAA
+1507 
-1512 LIEGSEELK
+1512 
-1521 LKIREKDQRGQLLE
+1521 
-1535 IENCDLAKA
+1535 
-1544 LQLAEDELKTV
+1544 
-1555 KNMTD
+1555 
-1560 QLNLQVNVGK
+1560 
-1570 HLLSEKDT
+1570 
-1578 ELQGMEQKLYLTET
+1578 
-1592 EKALLHEILESEAAA
+1592 
-1607 LKEGS
+1607 
-1612 EELKLKIRE
+1612 
-1621 KDQRGQ
+1621 
-1627 LLEIEN
+1627 
-1633 CDLAKALQLAED
+1633 
-1645 ELKTVK
+1645 
-1651 SMTDQLNLQVNVG
+1651 
-1664 KHLLSEKDTELQ
+1664 
-1676 GMEQKLYFTETEK
+1676 
-1689 ALLHEILEGEAA
+1689 
-1701 ALIEGSEEL
+1701 
-1710 KLKIRE
+1710 
-1716 KDQRGELLEIE
+1716 
-1727 NCDLAKA
+1727 LAKA

-1784 AVLHQIL
+1784 AVLHQIF

-1802 IIMEDQEKKILKLS
+1802 IIMEDQEKKILKLCA
-1816 SDSNQLRTDN
+1816 DRNQLRTEN
-1826 THLFEASQLLQEGL
+1826 MHLFEASLLLQEGL
-1840 QQSRGELEKLKMQEG
+1840 QQSRGELEKLKMQEE
-1855 ALHFELQK
+1855 ALHSELQK
-1863 KLNEIDTWKLEMD
+1863 QLNETETWKLEMD
-1876 MLLGE
+1876 VLLGE
-1881 LQVSMFYHILYEQKF
+1881 LQVSMFYHILYEQKI
-1896 HDLAEACRSFD
+1896 HELAEACQSFD
-1907 VQITSKDKD
+1907 VQINSKDKN
-1916 IKLLKEKVST
+1916 IKLLKEKVLT
-1926 LGTENE
+1926 LSTENE
-1932 GLNTQ
+1932 DLNTQ
-1937 LAAYGPAIFSL
+1937 LAAYRPAIFSL

-1959 YLHGKSEKP
+1959 YLHGKPKRPDNE
-1968 SNGDTE
+1968 DTK
-1974 DIVVAHP
+1974 DIVVAHTDD
-1981 AESTCSKDD
+1981 STRLKDN
-1990 ENAVATDAFTD
+1990 ENAVATDAFFD
-2001 LHGLERRVRAVEKV
+2001 LHGLEIRVRAVEKT

-2023 VQENVNMHS
+2023 VKENVNMHS
-2032 KLQAAMQQVEELK
+2032 KLQAAMLQIEELK
-2045 SGSSLHRRNSAPKSE
+2045 SESSRHRRNSAPKSE

-2072 IMLDHVS
+2072 IMLDRVS
-2079 ECSSYRNGRREQ
+2079 ESSSYRNGRREQ
-2091 AETNNLVFDLWDTT
+2091 AESNNLVFDLWDTT
-2105 NPTVGKAKLDDTP
+2105 SPTVSKAKLDDTP
-2118 NAENDI
+2118 NADNDI

-2132 VKKNSQRPASDVL
+2132 VKKKCQHSTSDVL
-2145 GEKDSGEGKL
+2145 DEKYPGEGKL

-2169 KRKVLERL
+2169 KRRVLQRL

-2184 TNLQITVL
+2184 TNLQITVV

-2208 TVAESETLKGQL
+2208 AVAESDTLKGQL
-2220 DEAEAA
+2220 NEAEAA

-2239 KMDDSFG
+2239 NMEDTFG

-2251 SALDS
+2251 SALES
-2256 EEIGNVSRR
+2256 EEVGNVSRR
-2265 RTSEQARR
+2265 RYSEQARG

-2290 VLVELNDES
+2290 VLLKLNDES
-2299 KGNSRASE
+2299 KGNSSRIPE

-2319 GGVRKG
+2319 GGVRKSN

>member
-1 MAALPHQ
+1 MAALSHQ

-28 WLGENLTDM
+28 WLQENLTDM
-37 DAKVKGMI
+37 DVKVKGMI

-121 TPMLGLF
+121 SPMLSLF
-128 ERDELQNPNT
+128 DLEELQKDALGVAASNT
-138 HDLKNNGAFTD
+138 HDLKSNGGFTD

-156 RKVFKQRNNLFGSGD
+156 RKVFKQRNNLFGD

-186 SEAEEKG
+186 SEADEK
-193 VPTKETRALPDS
+193 VVQTNESNSFQTRALPDS
-205 ERMVESEEILT
+205 ERMVESEEILK
-216 LKKALAQV
+216 LKKALSQV

-249 FRARED
+249 SRARED

-274 EALSTLGAEKKA
+274 DALSALGAEKEA
-286 NLQQYQES
+286 NLKQYQKS
-294 LDRISELENTVSH
+294 LDMISELENTVSH

-313 AVGERASKAELEAQS
+313 AVGERASKAELEGQT

-343 LKQYIQSLEMIAKL
+343 LKQYMQSLEMIANL

-375 EKAESEIECLK
+375 EKAENEIEFLK
-386 QDILKLTGEKEAAA
+386 QEILKFTGEKEAAA

-412 LEHKLSCAKEEA
+412 LEHKLSCAKEES
-424 QRLNAEINDGVA
+424 QRLNAEINNGVA
-436 KLEGAEER
+436 KLEDAEER
-444 YLLLER
+444 CLLLEK
-450 SNKSLHTELES
+450 SNKSLHSELKS

-466 GAQSQELTVKQKELG
+466 GVQNQELTEKQKELG

-500 FQALQHLH
+500 FQTLQHLH

-515 RVLASE
+515 RALASE
-521 LQNRLQVLKDLETR
+521 LQNRLQVLKDLETH
-535 NQTLQGEFQKV
+535 NQILLGEVQKV

-551 NLSKINVSSAIS
+551 SLGEINVSSAIS
-563 MRDMQNEISSLSET
+563 IRDMQNEISSLSEA
-577 KGKLEV
+577 KGKLEL
-583 EVELRIDQRNALQ
+583 EVELRMDQRNALQ

-602 KEELKDHNKKLLSI
+602 KEELNDHNKKLLSI

-635 ELQDEKSNLG
+635 ELQREKSNLG

-655 VALLEKLQVFEEL
+655 IALLEKLQVFEEL
-668 LEKNSI
+668 LVKNSI

-682 SAELEAVRASL
+682 SAELEAVRGSL
-693 KALEDSCQILL
+693 KALEDSCQSLL
-704 EEKSAR
+704 QDKSAL

-754 KSKSLEESCEVLVKE
+754 KSKSLEESCDVLVKE

-792 DLEERYSGLE
+792 DLEGKYSGLE
-802 QKHSTLEKEK
+802 QRHSTLEKEK
-812 ELTLH
+812 ELTLR
-817 ALEELRISLDA
+817 AFEELWVSLDA
-828 KNCEHDCFV
+828 KNCEHDSFV
-837 HTTEVRLAGME
+837 HTTGVQLAGME
-848 SEMHLLQEECQLR
+848 SEMHVLQEECQLR
-861 KQEFDKLLEKAM
+861 KQDFDKLLEKAI
-873 ESDILNFTLQTSSL
+873 ESDILNFTLQTSSQ
-887 DLEGKGSSLMSE
+887 DLEGMGSSLLGE
-899 YQKLFEV
+899 YQKLFEA
-906 SALSKTL
+906 STFSKTL
-913 ISDLEQK
+913 ISDLKQK

-930 LFDQVSIM
+930 LFDQVSIL

-948 LDIPNHACE
+948 LDIVPNHACQ

-977 SFYRTE
+977 SFNRTE

-1001 QLKLEVE
+1001 QIKLEVE
-1008 ALDAEKTIIN
+1008 ALDAEKTIII

-1024 SEKLLVLQ
+1024 SEQLLALQ

-1039 EGSEELK
+1039 EVGEELK
-1046 LKIREKDQR
+1046 LKI
-1055 GQLLEIENCNL
+1055 
-1066 AKALQ
+1066 
-1071 LAEDELKTVK
+1071 
-1081 SMMDQLNLQVN
+1081 
-1092 VGKHLLSEKDTEL
+1092 
-1105 QGMEQKLYLTE
+1105 MET
-1116 TEKALLHEI
+1116 
-1125 LKGEAAALIEGS
+1125 S
-1137 EELKLKIREKD
+1137 

-1156 ENCDLAKALQ
+1156 ENCNLAKALQ

-1183 LQVNVGKNLLSEK
+1183 LQVNVGK
-1196 DTELQGMEQKLY
+1196 D
-1208 LTETEKALLHEIL
+1208 
-1221 KGEAAALIEGSEELK
+1221 
-1236 LKIREK
+1236 
-1242 DQRGQLLEI
+1242 
-1251 ENCDLAK
+1251 
-1258 ALQLAEDE
+1258 
-1266 LKTVKNMTDQLNLQV
+1266 
-1281 NVGKHLLSEKDTELQ
+1281 
-1296 GMEQKLYLTE
+1296 
-1306 TEKALLHEILES
+1306 
-1318 EAAAL
+1318 
-1323 KEGSEELKLKIR
+1323 
-1335 EKDQRGQ
+1335 
-1342 LLEIENSDLAKALQL
+1342 
-1357 AEDELKTVKS
+1357 
-1367 MTDQLNLQV
+1367 
-1376 NVGKHLLSEKD
+1376 
-1387 TELQGMEQ
+1387 
-1395 KLYLTETE
+1395 
-1403 KALLHEILKGEAAAL
+1403 
-1418 IEGSEELKLK
+1418 
-1428 IREKDHRGELLE
+1428 
-1440 IENCDLAKALQLAED
+1440 
-1455 ELKTVKSMTDQLNL
+1455 
-1469 QVNVGKNLLSEKDTE
+1469 
-1484 LQGMEQKL
+1484 
-1492 YLTETEKALL
+1492 
-1502 HEILK
+1502 
-1507 GEAAA
+1507 
-1512 LIEGSEELK
+1512 
-1521 LKIREKDQRGQLLE
+1521 
-1535 IENCDLAKA
+1535 
-1544 LQLAEDELKTV
+1544 
-1555 KNMTD
+1555 
-1560 QLNLQVNVGK
+1560 
-1570 HLLSEKDT
+1570 
-1578 ELQGMEQKLYLTET
+1578 
-1592 EKALLHEILESEAAA
+1592 
-1607 LKEGS
+1607 
-1612 EELKLKIRE
+1612 
-1621 KDQRGQ
+1621 
-1627 LLEIEN
+1627 
-1633 CDLAKALQLAED
+1633 
-1645 ELKTVK
+1645 
-1651 SMTDQLNLQVNVG
+1651 
-1664 KHLLSEKDTELQ
+1664 
-1676 GMEQKLYFTETEK
+1676 
-1689 ALLHEILEGEAA
+1689 
-1701 ALIEGSEEL
+1701 
-1710 KLKIRE
+1710 
-1716 KDQRGELLEIE
+1716 
-1727 NCDLAKA
+1727 
-1734 LQLAEDELKTVK
+1734 
-1746 SMTDQLNL
+1746 
-1754 QVNVGKNLLSEK
+1754 LLSEK

-1802 IIMEDQEKKILKLS
+1802 IIMEDQEKKILKLCA
-1816 SDSNQLRTDN
+1816 DSNQLRTEN
-1826 THLFEASQLLQEGL
+1826 MHLFEASQLLQEGL
-1840 QQSRGELEKLKMQEG
+1840 QQSGGELEKLKMQEE
-1855 ALHFELQK
+1855 ALHSELQK
-1863 KLNEIDTWKLEMD
+1863 QLNEIKTWKLEMD
-1876 MLLGE
+1876 VLLGE
-1881 LQVSMFYHILYEQKF
+1881 LQVSMFYHILYEQKI
-1896 HDLAEACRSFD
+1896 HELAEACQSFD

-1932 GLNTQ
+1932 DLNTQ

-1959 YLHGKSEKP
+1959 YLHGKPKKP
-1968 SNGDTE
+1968 DNEDTK
-1974 DIVVAHP
+1974 DIVVAP
-1981 AESTCSKDD
+1981 TDDSTRLKDN
-1990 ENAVATDAFTD
+1990 ENAVTTDAFFD
-2001 LHGLERRVRAVEKV
+2001 LHGLEIRVRAVEKT

-2023 VQENVNMHS
+2023 VKENVNMHS
-2032 KLQAAMQQVEELK
+2032 KLQAAMQQIEELK
-2045 SGSSLHRRNSAPKSE
+2045 SESSRHRRNSAPKSE

-2091 AETNNLVFDLWDTT
+2091 DNLVFDLWDTT
-2105 NPTVGKAKLDDTP
+2105 SPTAGKAKLDDTP

-2132 VKKNSQRPASDVL
+2132 VKKKCQRPASDVL
-2145 GEKDSGEGKL
+2145 SEKYSDEGKL

-2169 KRKVLERL
+2169 KRRVLQRL

-2208 TVAESETLKGQL
+2208 AVAESDTLKGQL
-2220 DEAEAA
+2220 NEAEAA

-2239 KMDDSFG
+2239 NMEDSFG

-2251 SALDS
+2251 SALES

-2265 RTSEQARR
+2265 RYSEQARR

-2290 VLVELNDES
+2290 VLLKLNDES
-2299 KGNSRASE
+2299 KGNSRVPE

-2319 GGVRKG
+2319 GGVRKSN

-2331 PFCACIQPPTQGD
+2331 SFCACIQPPTQGD

>member
-1 MAALPHQ
+1 MAALSHQ

-28 WLGENLTDM
+28 WLQENLTDM
-37 DAKVKGMI
+37 DVKVKGMI

-121 TPMLGLF
+121 SPMLSLF
-128 ERDELQNPNT
+128 DLEELQKDALGVAASNT
-138 HDLKNNGAFTD
+138 HDLKSNGGFTD

-156 RKVFKQRNNLFGSGD
+156 RKVFKQRNNLFGD

-186 SEAEEKG
+186 SEADEK
-193 VPTKETRALPDS
+193 VVQTNESNSFQTRALPDS
-205 ERMVESEEILT
+205 ERMVESEEILK
-216 LKKALAQV
+216 LKKALSQV

-249 FRARED
+249 SRARED

-274 EALSTLGAEKKA
+274 DALSALGAEKEA
-286 NLQQYQES
+286 NLKQYQKS
-294 LDRISELENTVSH
+294 LDMISELENTVSH

-313 AVGERASKAELEAQS
+313 AVGERASKAELEGQT

-343 LKQYIQSLEMIAKL
+343 LKQYMQSLEMIANL

-375 EKAESEIECLK
+375 EKAENEIEFLK
-386 QDILKLTGEKEAAA
+386 QEILKFTGEKEAAA

-412 LEHKLSCAKEEA
+412 LEHKLSCAKEES
-424 QRLNAEINDGVA
+424 QRLNAEINNGVA
-436 KLEGAEER
+436 KLEDAEER
-444 YLLLER
+444 CLLLEK
-450 SNKSLHTELES
+450 SNKSLHSELKS

-466 GAQSQELTVKQKELG
+466 GVQNQELTEKQKELG

-500 FQALQHLH
+500 FQTLQHLH

-515 RVLASE
+515 RALASE
-521 LQNRLQVLKDLETR
+521 LQNRLQVLKDLETH
-535 NQTLQGEFQKV
+535 NQILLGEVQKV

-551 NLSKINVSSAIS
+551 SLGEINVSSAIS
-563 MRDMQNEISSLSET
+563 IRDMQNEISSLSEA
-577 KGKLEV
+577 KGKLEL
-583 EVELRIDQRNALQ
+583 EVELRMDQRNALQ

-602 KEELKDHNKKLLSI
+602 KEELNDHNKKLLSI

-635 ELQDEKSNLG
+635 ELQREKSNLG

-655 VALLEKLQVFEEL
+655 IALLEKLQVFEEL
-668 LEKNSI
+668 LVKNSI

-682 SAELEAVRASL
+682 SAELEAVRGSL
-693 KALEDSCQILL
+693 KALEDSCQSLL
-704 EEKSAR
+704 QDKSAL

-754 KSKSLEESCEVLVKE
+754 KSKSLEESCDVLVKE

-792 DLEERYSGLE
+792 DLEGKYSGLE
-802 QKHSTLEKEK
+802 QRHSTLEKEK
-812 ELTLH
+812 ELTLR
-817 ALEELRISLDA
+817 AFEELWVSLDA
-828 KNCEHDCFV
+828 KNCEHDSFV
-837 HTTEVRLAGME
+837 HTTGVQLAGME
-848 SEMHLLQEECQLR
+848 SEMHVLQEECQLR
-861 KQEFDKLLEKAM
+861 KQDFDKLLEKAI
-873 ESDILNFTLQTSSL
+873 ESDILNFTLQTSSQ
-887 DLEGKGSSLMSE
+887 DLEGMGSSLLGE
-899 YQKLFEV
+899 YQKLFEA
-906 SALSKTL
+906 STFSKTL
-913 ISDLEQK
+913 ISDLKQK

-930 LFDQVSIM
+930 LFDQVSIL

-948 LDIPNHACE
+948 LDIVPNHACQ

-977 SFYRTE
+977 SFNRTE

-1001 QLKLEVE
+1001 QIKLEVE
-1008 ALDAEKTIIN
+1008 ALDAEKTIII

-1024 SEKLLVLQ
+1024 SEQLLALQ

-1046 LKIREKDQR
+1046 LKIREKDHR
-1055 GQLLEIENCNL
+1055 GGLLEIENCN
-1066 AKALQ
+1066 
-1071 LAEDELKTVK
+1071 
-1081 SMMDQLNLQVN
+1081 
-1092 VGKHLLSEKDTEL
+1092 
-1105 QGMEQKLYLTE
+1105 
-1116 TEKALLHEI
+1116 
-1125 LKGEAAALIEGS
+1125 
-1137 EELKLKIREKD
+1137 
-1148 HRGELLEI
+1148 
-1156 ENCDLAKALQ
+1156 LAKALQ

-1183 LQVNVGKNLLSEK
+1183 LQVNVGK
-1196 DTELQGMEQKLY
+1196 D
-1208 LTETEKALLHEIL
+1208 
-1221 KGEAAALIEGSEELK
+1221 
-1236 LKIREK
+1236 
-1242 DQRGQLLEI
+1242 
-1251 ENCDLAK
+1251 
-1258 ALQLAEDE
+1258 
-1266 LKTVKNMTDQLNLQV
+1266 
-1281 NVGKHLLSEKDTELQ
+1281 
-1296 GMEQKLYLTE
+1296 
-1306 TEKALLHEILES
+1306 
-1318 EAAAL
+1318 
-1323 KEGSEELKLKIR
+1323 
-1335 EKDQRGQ
+1335 
-1342 LLEIENSDLAKALQL
+1342 
-1357 AEDELKTVKS
+1357 
-1367 MTDQLNLQV
+1367 
-1376 NVGKHLLSEKD
+1376 
-1387 TELQGMEQ
+1387 
-1395 KLYLTETE
+1395 
-1403 KALLHEILKGEAAAL
+1403 
-1418 IEGSEELKLK
+1418 
-1428 IREKDHRGELLE
+1428 
-1440 IENCDLAKALQLAED
+1440 
-1455 ELKTVKSMTDQLNL
+1455 
-1469 QVNVGKNLLSEKDTE
+1469 
-1484 LQGMEQKL
+1484 
-1492 YLTETEKALL
+1492 
-1502 HEILK
+1502 
-1507 GEAAA
+1507 
-1512 LIEGSEELK
+1512 
-1521 LKIREKDQRGQLLE
+1521 
-1535 IENCDLAKA
+1535 
-1544 LQLAEDELKTV
+1544 
-1555 KNMTD
+1555 
-1560 QLNLQVNVGK
+1560 
-1570 HLLSEKDT
+1570 
-1578 ELQGMEQKLYLTET
+1578 
-1592 EKALLHEILESEAAA
+1592 
-1607 LKEGS
+1607 
-1612 EELKLKIRE
+1612 
-1621 KDQRGQ
+1621 
-1627 LLEIEN
+1627 
-1633 CDLAKALQLAED
+1633 
-1645 ELKTVK
+1645 
-1651 SMTDQLNLQVNVG
+1651 
-1664 KHLLSEKDTELQ
+1664 
-1676 GMEQKLYFTETEK
+1676 
-1689 ALLHEILEGEAA
+1689 
-1701 ALIEGSEEL
+1701 
-1710 KLKIRE
+1710 
-1716 KDQRGELLEIE
+1716 
-1727 NCDLAKA
+1727 
-1734 LQLAEDELKTVK
+1734 
-1746 SMTDQLNL
+1746 
-1754 QVNVGKNLLSEK
+1754 LLSEK

-1802 IIMEDQEKKILKLS
+1802 IIMEDQEKKILKLCA
-1816 SDSNQLRTDN
+1816 DSNQLRTEN
-1826 THLFEASQLLQEGL
+1826 MHLFEASQLLQEGL
-1840 QQSRGELEKLKMQEG
+1840 QQSGGELEKLKMQEE
-1855 ALHFELQK
+1855 ALHSELQK
-1863 KLNEIDTWKLEMD
+1863 QLNEIKTWKLEMD
-1876 MLLGE
+1876 VLLGE
-1881 LQVSMFYHILYEQKF
+1881 LQVSMFYHILYEQKI
-1896 HDLAEACRSFD
+1896 HELAEACQSFD

-1932 GLNTQ
+1932 DLNTQ

-1959 YLHGKSEKP
+1959 YLHGKPKKP
-1968 SNGDTE
+1968 DNEDTK
-1974 DIVVAHP
+1974 DIVVAP
-1981 AESTCSKDD
+1981 TDDSTRLKDN
-1990 ENAVATDAFTD
+1990 ENAVTTDAFFD
-2001 LHGLERRVRAVEKV
+2001 LHGLEIRVRAVEKT

-2023 VQENVNMHS
+2023 VKENVNMHS
-2032 KLQAAMQQVEELK
+2032 KLQAAMQQIEELK
-2045 SGSSLHRRNSAPKSE
+2045 SESSRHRRNSAPKSE

-2091 AETNNLVFDLWDTT
+2091 DNLVFDLWDTT
-2105 NPTVGKAKLDDTP
+2105 SPTAGKAKLDDTP

-2132 VKKNSQRPASDVL
+2132 VKKKCQRPASDVL
-2145 GEKDSGEGKL
+2145 SEKYSDEGKL

-2169 KRKVLERL
+2169 KRRVLQRL

-2208 TVAESETLKGQL
+2208 AVAESDTLKGQL
-2220 DEAEAA
+2220 NEAEAA

-2239 KMDDSFG
+2239 NMEDSFG

-2251 SALDS
+2251 SALES

-2265 RTSEQARR
+2265 RYSEQARR

-2290 VLVELNDES
+2290 VLLKLNDES
-2299 KGNSRASE
+2299 KGNSRVPE

-2319 GGVRKG
+2319 GGVRKSN

-2331 PFCACIQPPTQGD
+2331 SFCACIQPPTQGD

>member
-1 MAALPHQ
+1 MAALSHQ

-28 WLGENLTDM
+28 WLQENLTDM
-37 DAKVKGMI
+37 DVKVKGMI

-121 TPMLGLF
+121 SPMLSLF
-128 ERDELQNPNT
+128 DLEELQKDALGVAASNT
-138 HDLKNNGAFTD
+138 HDLKSNGGFTD

-156 RKVFKQRNNLFGSGD
+156 RKVFKQRNNLFGD

-186 SEAEEKG
+186 SEADEK
-193 VPTKETRALPDS
+193 VVQTNESNSFQTRALPDS
-205 ERMVESEEILT
+205 ERMVESEEILK
-216 LKKALAQV
+216 LKKALSQV

-249 FRARED
+249 SRARED

-274 EALSTLGAEKKA
+274 DALSALGAEKEA
-286 NLQQYQES
+286 NLKQYQKS
-294 LDRISELENTVSH
+294 LDMISELENTVSH

-313 AVGERASKAELEAQS
+313 AVGERASKAELEGQT

-343 LKQYIQSLEMIAKL
+343 LKQYMQSLEMIANL

-375 EKAESEIECLK
+375 EKAENEIEFLK
-386 QDILKLTGEKEAAA
+386 QEILKFTGEKEAAA

-412 LEHKLSCAKEEA
+412 LEHKLSCAKEES
-424 QRLNAEINDGVA
+424 QRLNAEINNGVA
-436 KLEGAEER
+436 KLEDAEER
-444 YLLLER
+444 CLLLEK
-450 SNKSLHTELES
+450 SNKSLHSELKS

-466 GAQSQELTVKQKELG
+466 GVQNQELTEKQKELG

-500 FQALQHLH
+500 FQTLQHLH

-515 RVLASE
+515 RALASE
-521 LQNRLQVLKDLETR
+521 LQNRLQVLKDLETH
-535 NQTLQGEFQKV
+535 NQILLGEVQKV

-551 NLSKINVSSAIS
+551 SLGEINVSSAIS
-563 MRDMQNEISSLSET
+563 IRDMQNEISSLSEA
-577 KGKLEV
+577 KGKLEL
-583 EVELRIDQRNALQ
+583 EVELRMDQRNALQ

-602 KEELKDHNKKLLSI
+602 KEELNDHNKKLLSI

-635 ELQDEKSNLG
+635 ELQREKSNLG

-655 VALLEKLQVFEEL
+655 IALLEKLQVFEEL
-668 LEKNSI
+668 LVKNSI

-682 SAELEAVRASL
+682 SAELEAVRGSL
-693 KALEDSCQILL
+693 KALEDSCQSLL
-704 EEKSAR
+704 QDKSAL

-754 KSKSLEESCEVLVKE
+754 KSKSLEESCDVLVKE

-792 DLEERYSGLE
+792 DLEGKYSGLE
-802 QKHSTLEKEK
+802 QRHSTLEKEK
-812 ELTLH
+812 ELTLR
-817 ALEELRISLDA
+817 AFEELWVSLDA
-828 KNCEHDCFV
+828 KNCEHDSFV
-837 HTTEVRLAGME
+837 HTTGVQLAGME
-848 SEMHLLQEECQLR
+848 SEMHVLQEECQLR
-861 KQEFDKLLEKAM
+861 KQDFDKLLEKAI
-873 ESDILNFTLQTSSL
+873 ESDILNFTLQTSSQ
-887 DLEGKGSSLMSE
+887 DLEGMGSSLLGE
-899 YQKLFEV
+899 YQKLFEA
-906 SALSKTL
+906 STFSKTL
-913 ISDLEQK
+913 ISDLKQK

-930 LFDQVSIM
+930 LFDQVSIL

-948 LDIPNHACE
+948 LDIVPNHACQ

-977 SFYRTE
+977 SFNRTE

-1001 QLKLEVE
+1001 QIKLEVE
-1008 ALDAEKTIIN
+1008 ALDAEKTIII

-1024 SEKLLVLQ
+1024 SEQLLALQ

-1039 EGSEELK
+1039 EVGEELK
-1046 LKIREKDQR
+1046 LKIMETSHR
-1055 GQLLEIENCNL
+1055 GELLEIENCNL

-1081 SMMDQLNLQVN
+1081 SMMDQLNFQVVASKN
-1092 VGKHLLSEKDTEL
+1092 LMSEKDTEL

-1116 TEKALLHEI
+1116 TEKVVLHQI
-1125 LKGEAAALIEGS
+1125 LMNEVAALKEGS

-1148 HRGELLEI
+1148 RRGELLEI

-1183 LQVNVGKNLLSEK
+1183 LQVNVGK
-1196 DTELQGMEQKLY
+1196 D
-1208 LTETEKALLHEIL
+1208 
-1221 KGEAAALIEGSEELK
+1221 
-1236 LKIREK
+1236 
-1242 DQRGQLLEI
+1242 
-1251 ENCDLAK
+1251 
-1258 ALQLAEDE
+1258 
-1266 LKTVKNMTDQLNLQV
+1266 
-1281 NVGKHLLSEKDTELQ
+1281 
-1296 GMEQKLYLTE
+1296 
-1306 TEKALLHEILES
+1306 
-1318 EAAAL
+1318 
-1323 KEGSEELKLKIR
+1323 
-1335 EKDQRGQ
+1335 
-1342 LLEIENSDLAKALQL
+1342 
-1357 AEDELKTVKS
+1357 
-1367 MTDQLNLQV
+1367 
-1376 NVGKHLLSEKD
+1376 
-1387 TELQGMEQ
+1387 
-1395 KLYLTETE
+1395 
-1403 KALLHEILKGEAAAL
+1403 
-1418 IEGSEELKLK
+1418 
-1428 IREKDHRGELLE
+1428 
-1440 IENCDLAKALQLAED
+1440 
-1455 ELKTVKSMTDQLNL
+1455 
-1469 QVNVGKNLLSEKDTE
+1469 
-1484 LQGMEQKL
+1484 
-1492 YLTETEKALL
+1492 
-1502 HEILK
+1502 
-1507 GEAAA
+1507 
-1512 LIEGSEELK
+1512 
-1521 LKIREKDQRGQLLE
+1521 
-1535 IENCDLAKA
+1535 
-1544 LQLAEDELKTV
+1544 
-1555 KNMTD
+1555 
-1560 QLNLQVNVGK
+1560 
-1570 HLLSEKDT
+1570 
-1578 ELQGMEQKLYLTET
+1578 
-1592 EKALLHEILESEAAA
+1592 
-1607 LKEGS
+1607 
-1612 EELKLKIRE
+1612 
-1621 KDQRGQ
+1621 
-1627 LLEIEN
+1627 
-1633 CDLAKALQLAED
+1633 
-1645 ELKTVK
+1645 
-1651 SMTDQLNLQVNVG
+1651 
-1664 KHLLSEKDTELQ
+1664 
-1676 GMEQKLYFTETEK
+1676 
-1689 ALLHEILEGEAA
+1689 
-1701 ALIEGSEEL
+1701 
-1710 KLKIRE
+1710 
-1716 KDQRGELLEIE
+1716 
-1727 NCDLAKA
+1727 
-1734 LQLAEDELKTVK
+1734 
-1746 SMTDQLNL
+1746 
-1754 QVNVGKNLLSEK
+1754 LLSEK

-1802 IIMEDQEKKILKLS
+1802 IIMEDQEKKILKLCA
-1816 SDSNQLRTDN
+1816 DSNQLRTEN
-1826 THLFEASQLLQEGL
+1826 MHLFEASQLLQEGL
-1840 QQSRGELEKLKMQEG
+1840 QQSGGELEKLKMQEE
-1855 ALHFELQK
+1855 ALHSELQK
-1863 KLNEIDTWKLEMD
+1863 QLNEIKTWKLEMD
-1876 MLLGE
+1876 VLLGE
-1881 LQVSMFYHILYEQKF
+1881 LQVSMFYHILYEQKI
-1896 HDLAEACRSFD
+1896 HELAEACQSFD

-1932 GLNTQ
+1932 DLNTQ

-1959 YLHGKSEKP
+1959 YLHGKPKKP
-1968 SNGDTE
+1968 DNEDTK
-1974 DIVVAHP
+1974 DIVVAP
-1981 AESTCSKDD
+1981 TDDSTRLKDN
-1990 ENAVATDAFTD
+1990 ENAVTTDAFFD
-2001 LHGLERRVRAVEKV
+2001 LHGLEIRVRAVEKT

-2023 VQENVNMHS
+2023 VKENVNMHS
-2032 KLQAAMQQVEELK
+2032 KLQAAMQQIEELK
-2045 SGSSLHRRNSAPKSE
+2045 SESSRHRRNSAPKSE

-2091 AETNNLVFDLWDTT
+2091 DNLVFDLWDTT
-2105 NPTVGKAKLDDTP
+2105 SPTAGKAKLDDTP

-2132 VKKNSQRPASDVL
+2132 VKKKCQRPASDVL
-2145 GEKDSGEGKL
+2145 SEKYSDEGKL

-2169 KRKVLERL
+2169 KRRVLQRL

-2208 TVAESETLKGQL
+2208 AVAESDTLKGQL
-2220 DEAEAA
+2220 NEAEAA

-2239 KMDDSFG
+2239 NMEDSFG

-2251 SALDS
+2251 SALES

-2265 RTSEQARR
+2265 RYSEQARR

-2290 VLVELNDES
+2290 VLLKLNDES
-2299 KGNSRASE
+2299 KGNSRVPE

-2319 GGVRKG
+2319 GGVRKSN

-2331 PFCACIQPPTQGD
+2331 SFCACIQPPTQGD